1 MKKKF
6 VKRSL
11 ALALAFTI
19 AFGESG
25 YVLAEEPAQA
35 VEFDI
40 SDGDAKEP
48 GAPDDVSGGDGTEVP
63 GEDAGKP
70 GENEDVSAGDVSGN
84 VPEVSDELED
94 MFPGLTEAYAL
105 TAAEMDDK
113 VILGNYAQEWS
124 NAEEGVDYAE
134 SEILVE
140 AETEE
145 DANAYAQAF
154 NGTLTDYFFGVAVIT
169 LNADDSL
176 PEANVKDAVYASSME
191 EMALPAAWPNYYR
204 YVEEADA
211 EEIVE
216 EQTYDF
222 TAVEE
227 DEFINQEEDALIDAD
242 AYTDPFLTTTNGSY
256 QWHHSVLNSQLAWA
270 AGYRGKGVKVAVL
283 DTGILAGHEDVSA
296 VKTIGIQVYKTNVGT
311 ISLGTAD
318 VQGHGTHV
326 CGIIGAKLNNGK
338 GGVGV
343 APECNIYSI
352 KVFENDGTC
361 LTSYVL
367 SGMNAAIENNV
378 DIMNLSLGGPG
389 YSQVEED
396 AYQRAYEK
404 GVAVFCAAGNEYSN
418 SAHYPAAYKS
428 TISVAALD
436 KSMGKAYFSN
446 YASGVRY
453 SAPGVDIFSTYK
465 DSTTSYKSMSGTSQA
480 TPITAGAAAVIWATL
495 PSNLSGKAKVDA
507 LLKKMDSSCSKVTG
521 TGLGKGCI
529 DLAKALGLTN
539 SETAPKKPEFVT
551 KPGTYTSTSIKVAIK
566 SPDPGCIIYYSI
578 DGKPVTYKNGVLSDN
593 ALQYSSTNGGITV
606 GNQAN
611 VTVYTIALKRSNR
624 LASPAVSG
632 KYTFKPKV
640 SSITVTSTNGIS
652 TLAQG
657 TSLTLKAACTPDYA
671 PDKKV
676 TWSLERYSNKTASDN
691 DPKVTGVSI
700 NASGKVTASKTALVG
715 TYLVTA
721 KMANSNV
728 KTTFTFTVCAAPQN
742 PVTSI
747 NTKTKSVTVNTGAA
761 FTLAATDVTVTR
773 KNKTTYNGSSLSW
786 TIEDSSIASMTKSNG
801 NVVIIG
807 NKAGKTKLIGVVS
820 DGSGKMVT
828 IPITVK
834 QAVTSVTIANSG
846 TAMCVRQGK
855 SIKLTTNVYPATA
868 ANKKV
873 NWSYS
878 PVKEGI
884 TVVNG
889 VVKAAKNAK
898 PCNITVTATAAD
910 GSGASAN
917 YVISVLA
924 EEKTTTLTVDKKSV
938 EIFRTSNNKSAATS
952 ASVTVNCS
960 SAYWAA
966 TSSAPGLVSVTGSGS
981 KLTIKATGKGTGT
994 ATVTVATTDGTNK
1007 KATIK
1012 VTVKN
1017 PATNLMIS
1025 PQGGRSYYVA
1035 KGTTLQLVP
1044 TFETASGKINADAKK
1059 LTWTSSNPGVIK
1071 VDNQG
1076 RVTGMSDKSYEVTI
1090 TAKTNDGSNLTAQ
1103 YTVYTCDKVKS
1114 VHMVRNDG
1122 IRLVED
1128 KTIILKQGYYTQ
1140 RDIYEVG
1147 ENTKYCSCAV
1157 DVKSNKEGL
1166 TVSYSWKYKY
1176 FIICANK
1183 KGTYTVTV
1191 SCIDGS
1197 SAKASYK
1204 VIVK

>member
-25 YVLAEEPAQA
+25 YVLAEEPAQT

-40 SDGDAKEP
+40 SDGDAGEP
-48 GAPDDVSGGDGTEVP
+48 GAPADVSGGDGTEVP

-84 VPEVSDELED
+84 VPEASDELEE
-94 MFPGLTEAYAL
+94 MFPGLTEEYAL
-105 TAAEMDDK
+105 TATEMDDK
-113 VILGNYAQEWS
+113 TILGNYAQEWGG
-124 NAEEGVDYAE
+124 AEEGVDYAE

-145 DANAYAQAF
+145 EANAYAQAF

-169 LNADDSL
+169 LNADESL
-176 PEANVKDAVYASSME
+176 PEASVKDAVYASSLE

-204 YVEEADA
+204 YIEDVDA

-222 TAVEE
+222 AAAEE
-227 DEFINQEEDALIDAD
+227 EESDGQEEEGFLGTDG
-242 AYTDPFLTTTNGSY
+242 YNDPFLTTTNGGY
-256 QWHHSVLNSQLAWA
+256 QWQHSVLNSQLAWA

-283 DTGILAGHEDVSA
+283 DTGILAGHKDVSA
-296 VKTIGIQVYKTNVGT
+296 VKTIDVGY
-311 ISLGTAD
+311 GTAD
-318 VQGHGTHV
+318 GHGHGTHV
-326 CGIIGAKLNNGK
+326 SGIIGAKLNNGT
-338 GGVGV
+338 GGAGV
-343 APECNIYSI
+343 APECYIYSI
-352 KVFENDGTC
+352 KVLKDTG
-361 LTSYVL
+361 
-367 SGMNAAIENNV
+367 SGASSTIIKGVNQAVNNRV
-378 DIMNLSLGGPG
+378 DIINMSLGGAL
-389 YSQVEED
+389 YSKVEAD
-396 AYQRAYEK
+396 AYQRAYEA
-404 GVAVFCAAGNEYSN
+404 GIAVFCAAGNEFSN

-428 TISVAALD
+428 TISIAALD

-446 YASGVRY
+446 YDSGVRY
-453 SAPGVDIFSTYK
+453 SAPGVDIYSTYK
-465 DSTTSYKSMSGTSQA
+465 DSATSYKSMSGTSQA
-480 TPITAGAAAVIWATL
+480 TPVTAGAAAVIWSTL

-521 TGLGKGCI
+521 KGLGKGCI

-539 SETAPKKPEFVT
+539 NEAAPKKPEFAT
-551 KPGTYTSTSIKVAIK
+551 KPGTYTSTSIRVSIK
-566 SPDPGCIIYYSI
+566 SPDPGCIIYYST

-593 ALQYSSTNGGITV
+593 ALEYSDTNGGIAI
-606 GNQAN
+606 GNKAN
-611 VTVYTIALKRSNR
+611 VTVYAIAMKRSNR
-624 LASPAVSG
+624 LVSPVVCG
-632 KYTFKPKV
+632 RFTFKPKV
-640 SSITVTSTNGIS
+640 SSIAVTSTNGIS

-657 TSLTLKAACTPDYA
+657 TSLTLKATCAPDYA

-676 TWSLERYSNKTASDN
+676 TWSLERYSNNTASNN

-700 NASGKVTASKTALVG
+700 NASGKVTASKTAVIG
-715 TYLVTA
+715 NYRVTA

-728 KTTFTFTVCAAPQN
+728 KTTFTFTVCAAPKN

-747 NTKTKSVTVNTGAA
+747 TAKNKNVTINVGEA
-761 FTLAATDVTVTR
+761 FTVQAADVTVTR
-773 KNKTTYNGSSLSW
+773 KDKTKTNAAALFW
-786 TIEDSSIASMTKSNG
+786 IPEDNSVVSVITRNG
-801 NVVIIG
+801 NIVITG
-807 NKAGKTKLIGVVS
+807 KKAGKTKVIGTAN
-820 DGSGKMVT
+820 DGSGKTVA
-828 IPITVK
+828 ITVNVK
-834 QAVTSVTIANSG
+834 QKPQAVTSVTITGSG
-846 TAMCVRQGK
+846 NVMCVRQGK
-855 SIKLTTNVYPATA
+855 SVKLTANVFPSTA

-873 NWSYS
+873 KWSYS
-878 PVKEGI
+878 PAREGI

-917 YVISVLA
+917 YVISIIE
-924 EEKTTTLTVDKKSV
+924 EEKKTTLTVDKKSV
-938 EIFRTSNNKSAATS
+938 DIFRTSNNKGAATS
-952 ASVTVNCS
+952 ATVTVNCS
-960 SAYWAA
+960 SPYWSA

-1025 PQGGRSYYVA
+1025 PQGGRSNYVA
-1035 KGTTLQLVP
+1035 KGTTLKLIP
-1044 TFETASGKINADAKK
+1044 TFETASGKVNADAKK
-1059 LTWTSSNPGVIK
+1059 LTWTSSNPSAAK
-1071 VDNQG
+1071 VDSQG
-1076 RVTGMSDKSYEVTI
+1076 RVTGMSDRSYKVTI
-1090 TAKTNDGSNLTAQ
+1090 TARTTDGSNLVAT
-1103 YTVYTCDKVKS
+1103 YVVVSCDKVKK
-1114 VHMVRNDG
+1114 
-1122 IRLVED
+1122 IR
-1128 KTIILKQGYYTQ
+1128 IGYARAYSL
-1140 RDIYEVG
+1140 EVG
-1147 ENTKYCSCAV
+1147 GGGSERLYETGTSYGTCSYAV

-1166 TVSYSWKYKY
+1166 TVGYTVSNGYPYIT
-1176 FIICANK
+1176 FAGNK
-1183 KGTYTVTV
+1183 VGTYTVTV

-1197 SAKASYK
+1197 SAKATYK
-1204 VIVK
+1204 VIVKPKSK

>member
-1 MKKKF
+1 MRKKF

-19 AFGESG
+19 AFGETG
-25 YVLAEEPAQA
+25 YVLAEEPAQT

-40 SDGDAKEP
+40 SDGDAGEP
-48 GAPDDVSGGDGTEVP
+48 GAPADVSGGDGTEVP

-84 VPEVSDELED
+84 VPEDSDELEE
-94 MFPGLTEAYAL
+94 MFPGLTEEYAL
-105 TAAEMDDK
+105 TATEMDDK
-113 VILGNYAQEWS
+113 TILGNYAQEWGG
-124 NAEEGVDYAE
+124 AEEGVDYAE

-145 DANAYAQAF
+145 EANAYAQAF

-169 LNADDSL
+169 LNADESL
-176 PEANVKDAVYASSME
+176 PEASVKDAVYASSLE

-204 YVEEADA
+204 YIEDVDA

-222 TAVEE
+222 AAAEEVESGG
-227 DEFINQEEDALIDAD
+227 QEEEGFLGTDG
-242 AYTDPFLTTTNGSY
+242 YNDPFLTTTNGGY
-256 QWHHSVLNSQLAWA
+256 QWQHSVLNSQLAWA
-270 AGYRGKGVKVAVL
+270 AGYRGQKVKVAVL
-283 DTGILAGHEDVSA
+283 DTGILAGHDDVSA
-296 VKTIGIQVYKTNVGT
+296 VKTIDVGY
-311 ISLGTAD
+311 GTAD
-318 VQGHGTHV
+318 GHGHGTHV
-326 CGIIGAKLNNGK
+326 SGIIGAKLNNGT
-338 GGVGV
+338 GGAGV
-343 APECNIYSI
+343 APECYIYSI
-352 KVFENDGTC
+352 KVLKDTG
-361 LTSYVL
+361 
-367 SGMNAAIENNV
+367 SGASSTIIKGVNQAVDNKV
-378 DIMNLSLGGPG
+378 DIINMSLGGAL
-389 YSQVEED
+389 YSQVEAD
-396 AYQRAYEK
+396 AYQRAYEA
-404 GVAVFCAAGNEYSN
+404 GIAVFCAAGNEFSN

-446 YASGVRY
+446 YDSGVRY

-465 DSTTSYKSMSGTSQA
+465 DSKTSYKSMSGTSQA
-480 TPITAGAAAVIWATL
+480 TPVTAGAAAVIWATL

-521 TGLGKGCI
+521 KGLGKGCI

-539 SETAPKKPEFVT
+539 NEAAPKKPEFVT
-551 KPGTYTSTSIKVAIK
+551 KPGTFTSTSIRVAIK
-566 SPDPGCIIYYSI
+566 SPDPGCIIYYST

-593 ALQYSSTNGGITV
+593 ALEYSDINGGIAI
-606 GNQAN
+606 GNKAN
-611 VTVYTIALKRSNR
+611 VTVYAIAMKRSNR
-624 LASPAVSG
+624 LVSPVVCG
-632 KYTFKPKV
+632 RFTFKPKV
-640 SSITVTSTNGIS
+640 SSLTVTSTNGIS

-657 TSLTLKAACTPDYA
+657 TSLTLKATCAPDYA

-676 TWSLERYSNKTASDN
+676 IWSLERYSNNTASDN

-700 NASGKVTASKTALVG
+700 NASGKITASKTAAIG
-715 TYLVTA
+715 NYRVTA

-728 KTTFTFTVCAAPQN
+728 YTTFTFTVCAAPKN

-747 NTKTKSVTVNTGAA
+747 TAKNKNVTVNVGEA
-761 FTLAATDVTVTR
+761 FTVQAADVTVTR
-773 KNKTTYNGSSLSW
+773 KDKTKTNAAALFW
-786 TIEDSSIASMTKSNG
+786 IPEDNSVVSVITRNG
-801 NVVIIG
+801 NIVITG
-807 NKAGKTKLIGVVS
+807 KKAGKTKVIGIAG
-820 DGSGKMVT
+820 DGSGKTVA
-828 IPITVK
+828 ITVNVK
-834 QAVTSVTIANSG
+834 QKPQAVTSVTITGSG
-846 TAMCVRQGK
+846 NVMCVRQGK
-855 SIKLTTNVYPATA
+855 SVKLTANVFPSTA

-878 PVKEGI
+878 PAREGI

-917 YVISVLA
+917 YVISIIE
-924 EEKTTTLTVDKKSV
+924 EEKNTTLTVDKKSV
-938 EIFRTSNNKSAATS
+938 DIFRTTNNKGAATS
-952 ASVTVNCS
+952 ATVTVNCS
-960 SAYWAA
+960 SPYWSA

-1025 PQGGRSYYVA
+1025 PQSGRSSYVA
-1035 KGTTLQLVP
+1035 KGTTLQLIP

-1059 LTWTSSNPGVIK
+1059 LTWTSSNPSAVK

-1076 RVTGMSDKSYEVTI
+1076 RVTGMSDRSYKVTI
-1090 TAKTNDGSNLTAQ
+1090 TAKTNDGSNLVAT
-1103 YTVYTCDKVKS
+1103 YVVVSCDKVKTIKIGS
-1114 VHMVRNDG
+1114 SRAYSFGVGDYKGVR
-1122 IRLVED
+1122 L
-1128 KTIILKQGYYTQ
+1128 
-1140 RDIYEVG
+1140 YEYGASYGTVS
-1147 ENTKYCSCAV
+1147 YAV

-1166 TVSYSWKYKY
+1166 TVGYTVSNGYPYIT
-1176 FIICANK
+1176 FAANK

-1197 SAKASYK
+1197 SAKATYK
-1204 VIVK
+1204 VVVK

>member
-1 MKKKF
+1 MRKKF

-19 AFGESG
+19 AFGENG
-25 YVLAEEPAQA
+25 YVLAEEPAQT

-40 SDGDAKEP
+40 SDGDAGEP
-48 GAPDDVSGGDGTEVP
+48 GAPADVSGGDGTEVP

-84 VPEVSDELED
+84 VPEASDELEE
-94 MFPGLTEAYAL
+94 MFPGLTEEYAL
-105 TAAEMDDK
+105 TATEMDDK
-113 VILGNYAQEWS
+113 TILGNYAQEWGG
-124 NAEEGVDYAE
+124 AEEGVDYAE

-145 DANAYAQAF
+145 EANAYAQAF

-169 LNADDSL
+169 LNADESL
-176 PEANVKDAVYASSME
+176 PEASVKDAVYASSLE

-204 YVEEADA
+204 YIEDVDA

-222 TAVEE
+222 AAAEE
-227 DEFINQEEDALIDAD
+227 EESGGQEEEGFLG
-242 AYTDPFLTTTNGSY
+242 TDGYNDPYLNTTNGNY
-256 QWHHSVLNSQLAWA
+256 QWQHSVLNSQLAWA

-296 VKTIGIQVYKTNVGT
+296 VKTIDVGY
-311 ISLGTAD
+311 GTAD
-318 VQGHGTHV
+318 GHGHGTHV
-326 CGIIGAKLNNGK
+326 SGIIGAKLNNGK

-343 APECNIYSI
+343 APECSIYSI
-352 KVFENDGTC
+352 KVLKDTGSGTSS
-361 LTSYVL
+361 TIIKGVNQAVL
-367 SGMNAAIENNV
+367 YNKV
-378 DIMNLSLGGPG
+378 DIINMSLGGAL
-389 YSQVEED
+389 YSQVEAD

-404 GVAVFCAAGNEYSN
+404 GVAVFCAAGNEFSN

-446 YASGVRY
+446 YDSGVRY
-453 SAPGVDIFSTYK
+453 SAPGVDIYSTYK
-465 DSTTSYKSMSGTSQA
+465 DSAYSYKSMSGTSQA
-480 TPITAGAAAVIWATL
+480 TPVTAGAAAVIWATL

-521 TGLGKGCI
+521 KGLGKGCI

-539 SETAPKKPEFVT
+539 NEAAPKKPEFVT
-551 KPGTYTSTSIKVAIK
+551 KPGTYTSTSIRVAIK
-566 SPDPGCIIYYSI
+566 SPDPGCIIYYST

-593 ALQYSSTNGGITV
+593 ALQYSDTNGGIAI
-606 GNQAN
+606 GNKAN
-611 VTVYTIALKRSNR
+611 VTVYAIAMKRSNR
-624 LASPAVSG
+624 LVSPVVCG
-632 KYTFKPKV
+632 RFTFKPKV
-640 SSITVTSTNGIS
+640 SSLTVTSTNGIS

-657 TSLTLKAACTPDYA
+657 TSLTLKATCAPDYA

-676 TWSLERYSNKTASDN
+676 IWSLERYSNNTASDN

-700 NASGKVTASKTALVG
+700 NASGKITASKTAVIG
-715 TYLVTA
+715 NYRVTA

-728 KTTFTFTVCAAPQN
+728 KTTFTFTVCAAPKN

-747 NTKTKSVTVNTGAA
+747 TAKNKNVTVNVGEA
-761 FTLAATDVTVTR
+761 FTVQAADVTVTR
-773 KNKTTYNGSSLSW
+773 KDKTKTNAAALFW
-786 TIEDSSIASMTKSNG
+786 IPEDNSVVSVITRNG
-801 NVVIIG
+801 NIVITG
-807 NKAGKTKLIGVVS
+807 KKAGKTKVIGIAG
-820 DGSGKMVT
+820 DGSGKSVA
-828 IPITVK
+828 ITVNVK
-834 QAVTSVTIANSG
+834 QKPQAVTSVTITGSG
-846 TAMCVRQGK
+846 NVMCVRQGK
-855 SIKLTTNVYPATA
+855 SVKLTANVFPSTA

-878 PVKEGI
+878 PAREGI

-917 YVISVLA
+917 YVISIIE
-924 EEKTTTLTVDKKSV
+924 EEKNTTLTVDKKSV
-938 EIFRTSNNKSAATS
+938 DIFRTSNNKSAATS
-952 ASVTVNCS
+952 ATVTVNCS
-960 SAYWAA
+960 SPYWSA

-1025 PQGGRSYYVA
+1025 PQSGRSSYVA
-1035 KGTTLQLVP
+1035 KGTTLQLIP

-1059 LTWTSSNPGVIK
+1059 LTWTSSNPSAVK

-1076 RVTGMSDKSYEVTI
+1076 RVTGMSDRSYKVTI
-1090 TAKTNDGSNLTAQ
+1090 TAKTNDGSNLVAT
-1103 YTVYTCDKVKS
+1103 YVVVSCDKVKKIK
-1114 VHMVRNDG
+1114 V
-1122 IRLVED
+1122 
-1128 KTIILKQGYYTQ
+1128 GYYKSYYMYQGNMDKEQLMELGTS
-1140 RDIYEVG
+1140 G
-1147 ENTKYCSCAV
+1147 GTCSYAV

-1166 TVSYSWKYKY
+1166 TVGYTVSNGYPYIT
-1176 FIICANK
+1176 FAANK

-1197 SAKASYK
+1197 SAKATYK
-1204 VIVK
+1204 VVVK

>member
-1 MKKKF
+1 MRKKF

-19 AFGESG
+19 AFGETG
-25 YVLAEEPAQA
+25 YVLAEEPAQT

-40 SDGDAKEP
+40 SDGDAGEP
-48 GAPDDVSGGDGTEVP
+48 GAPADISGGDGTEVP

-84 VPEVSDELED
+84 VPEDSDELEE
-94 MFPGLTEAYAL
+94 MFPGLTEEYAL
-105 TAAEMDDK
+105 TATEMDDK
-113 VILGNYAQEWS
+113 TILGNYTQEWGG
-124 NAEEGVDYAE
+124 AEEGVDYAE

-145 DANAYAQAF
+145 EANAYAQAF

-176 PEANVKDAVYASSME
+176 PEASVKDAVYASSLE

-204 YVEEADA
+204 YIEDVDA

-222 TAVEE
+222 AAAEEVES
-227 DEFINQEEDALIDAD
+227 DGQEEEGFLG
-242 AYTDPFLTTTNGSY
+242 TDGYNDPYLNTTNGNY
-256 QWHHSVLNSQLAWA
+256 QWQHSVLNSQLAWA
-270 AGYRGKGVKVAVL
+270 AGYRGQKVKVAVL

-296 VKTIGIQVYKTNVGT
+296 VKTIDVGY
-311 ISLGTAD
+311 GTAD
-318 VQGHGTHV
+318 GHGHGTHV
-326 CGIIGAKLNNGK
+326 SGIIGAKLNNGK

-343 APECNIYSI
+343 APECSIYSI
-352 KVFENDGTC
+352 KVLKDTG
-361 LTSYVL
+361 
-367 SGMNAAIENNV
+367 SGASSTIIKGVNQAVYNKV
-378 DIMNLSLGGPG
+378 DIINMSLGGAM
-389 YSQVEED
+389 YSKVEAD
-396 AYQRAYEK
+396 AYQRAYEA
-404 GVAVFCAAGNEYSN
+404 GIAVFCAAGNEFSN

-446 YASGVRY
+446 YDSGVRY
-453 SAPGVDIFSTYK
+453 SAPGVDIYSTYK
-465 DSTTSYKSMSGTSQA
+465 DSASSYKSMSGTSQA
-480 TPITAGAAAVIWATL
+480 TPVTAGAAAVIWATL

-521 TGLGKGCI
+521 KGLGKGCI

-539 SETAPKKPEFVT
+539 NEAAPKKPEFVT
-551 KPGTYTSTSIKVAIK
+551 KPGTFTSTSIRVAIK
-566 SPDPGCIIYYSI
+566 SPDPGCIIYYST

-593 ALQYSSTNGGITV
+593 ALEYSDTNGGIAI
-606 GNQAN
+606 GNKAN
-611 VTVYTIALKRSNR
+611 VTVYAIAMKRSNR
-624 LASPAVSG
+624 LVSPVVCG
-632 KYTFKPKV
+632 RFTFKPKV

-657 TSLTLKAACTPDYA
+657 TSLTLKATCAPDYA

-676 TWSLERYSNKTASDN
+676 TWSLERYSNNTASDN

-700 NASGKVTASKTALVG
+700 NASGKVTASKTALIG

-721 KMANSNV
+721 KMANNTSV
-728 KTTFTFTVCAAPQN
+728 KKTFTIKVCAVSSN

-747 NTKTKSVTVNTGAA
+747 TTKTKSVTVNTGAS

-773 KNKTTYNGSSLSW
+773 KDKKVYSGSSLSW
-786 TIEDSSIASMTKSNG
+786 TIEDSSIASMKNNG
-801 NVVIIG
+801 NVVITG

-855 SIKLTTNVYPATA
+855 SVKLTANVFPSTA

-878 PVKEGI
+878 PAREGI

-917 YVISVLA
+917 YVISIIE
-924 EEKTTTLTVDKKSV
+924 EEKNTTLTVDKKSV
-938 EIFRTSNNKSAATS
+938 DIFRTSNNKSAATS
-952 ASVTVNCS
+952 TTVTVNCS
-960 SAYWAA
+960 SPYWSA

-1025 PQGGRSYYVA
+1025 PQSGRSSYVA
-1035 KGTTLQLVP
+1035 KGTTLQLIP

-1059 LTWTSSNPGVIK
+1059 LTWTSSNPSAIK
-1071 VDNQG
+1071 VDSQG
-1076 RVTGMSDKSYEVTI
+1076 RVTGLSDRSSSVII
-1090 TAKTNDGSNLTAQ
+1090 TAKTNDGSNLVAT
-1103 YTVYTCDKVKS
+1103 YVVKSCDKVKT
-1114 VHMVRNDG
+1114 VRIG
-1122 IRLVED
+1122 YSKAYSLELGGYGTVRL
-1128 KTIILKQGYYTQ
+1128 
-1140 RDIYEVG
+1140 YEYGASYGTVS
-1147 ENTKYCSCAV
+1147 YAV

-1166 TVSYSWKYKY
+1166 TVGYTVSNGYPY
-1176 FIICANK
+1176 ITLAANK

-1197 SAKASYK
+1197 SAKATYK
-1204 VIVK
+1204 VVVK

>member
-1 MKKKF
+1 MRKKF

-19 AFGESG
+19 AFGENG
-25 YVLAEEPAQA
+25 YVLAEEPAQT

-40 SDGDAKEP
+40 SDGDAGEP
-48 GAPDDVSGGDGTEVP
+48 GAPADVSGGDGTEVP

-84 VPEVSDELED
+84 VPEDSHELEE
-94 MFPGLTEAYAL
+94 MFPGLTEEYAL
-105 TAAEMDDK
+105 TATEMDDK
-113 VILGNYAQEWS
+113 TILGNYAQEWGG
-124 NAEEGVDYAE
+124 AEEGVDYAE

-145 DANAYAQAF
+145 EANAYAQAF

-169 LNADDSL
+169 LNADESL
-176 PEANVKDAVYASSME
+176 PEASVKDAVYASSLE

-204 YVEEADA
+204 YIEDVDA

-222 TAVEE
+222 AAAEE

-242 AYTDPFLTTTNGSY
+242 AYTDPFLTTTNGGY
-256 QWHHSVLNSQLAWA
+256 QWQHSVLNSQLAWA
-270 AGYRGKGVKVAVL
+270 AGYRGQKVKVAVL
-283 DTGILAGHEDVSA
+283 DTGILAGHDDVSA
-296 VKTIGIQVYKTNVGT
+296 VKTIDVGY
-311 ISLGTAD
+311 GTAD
-318 VQGHGTHV
+318 GHGHGTHV
-326 CGIIGAKLNNGK
+326 SGIIGAKLNNGK
-338 GGVGV
+338 GGAGV
-343 APECNIYSI
+343 APECSIYSI
-352 KVFENDGTC
+352 KVLKDTG
-361 LTSYVL
+361 
-367 SGMNAAIENNV
+367 SGASSTIIKGVNQAVNNRV
-378 DIMNLSLGGPG
+378 DIINMSLGGAL
-389 YSQVEED
+389 YSKVEAD
-396 AYQRAYEK
+396 AYQRAYEA
-404 GVAVFCAAGNEYSN
+404 GIAVFCAAGNEFSN

-446 YASGVRY
+446 YDSGVRY
-453 SAPGVDIFSTYK
+453 SAPGVDIYSTYK
-465 DSTTSYKSMSGTSQA
+465 DSASSYKSMSGTSQA
-480 TPITAGAAAVIWATL
+480 TPVTAGAAAVIWATL

-521 TGLGKGCI
+521 KGLGKGCI

-539 SETAPKKPEFVT
+539 NEAAPKKPEFVT
-551 KPGTYTSTSIKVAIK
+551 EPGTFTSTSIRVVIK
-566 SPDPGCIIYYSI
+566 SPDPGCIIYYST

-593 ALQYSSTNGGITV
+593 ALEYTDTNGGIAI
-606 GNQAN
+606 GNKAN
-611 VTVYTIALKRSNR
+611 VTVYAIAMKRSNR
-624 LASPAVSG
+624 LVSPVVCG
-632 KYTFKPKV
+632 RFTFKPKV
-640 SSITVTSTNGIS
+640 SSLTVTSTNGIS

-657 TSLTLKAACTPDYA
+657 TSLTLKATCAPDYA

-676 TWSLERYSNKTASDN
+676 TWSLERYSNNTASVN

-700 NASGKVTASKTALVG
+700 NASGKVTASKTALAG

-721 KMANSNV
+721 KMANNTGV
-728 KTTFTFTVCAAPQN
+728 KKTFTIKVSEVSTN

-747 NTKTKSVTVNTGAA
+747 TTKTKSITVNTSAA

-773 KNKTTYNGSSLSW
+773 KNKKVYNGSSLSW
-786 TIEDSSIASMTKSNG
+786 TIEDSSIASMKNNG
-801 NVVIIG
+801 NVVITG

-846 TAMCVRQGK
+846 NVMCVRQGK
-855 SIKLTTNVYPATA
+855 SVKLTANVFPSTA

-878 PVKEGI
+878 PAWEGI

-917 YVISVLA
+917 YVISIIE
-924 EEKTTTLTVDKKSV
+924 EEKNTTLTVDKKSV
-938 EIFRTSNNKSAATS
+938 DIFRTTNNKGAATS
-952 ASVTVNCS
+952 ATVTVNCS
-960 SAYWAA
+960 SPYWSA

-1017 PATNLMIS
+1017 PVTNLMIS

-1059 LTWTSSNPGVIK
+1059 LTWTSSNPSVIK
-1071 VDNQG
+1071 VDSQG
-1076 RVTGMSDKSYEVTI
+1076 RVTGLSDRSSSVTI
-1090 TAKTNDGSNLTAQ
+1090 TAKTNDGSNLVAT
-1103 YTVYTCDKVKS
+1103 YVVKSCDKVKT
-1114 VHMVRNDG
+1114 VRIG
-1122 IRLVED
+1122 YSKAYSLEQGGYGTVRL
-1128 KTIILKQGYYTQ
+1128 
-1140 RDIYEVG
+1140 YEYGASYGTVS
-1147 ENTKYCSCAV
+1147 YAV

-1166 TVSYSWKYKY
+1166 TVGYTVSNGYPY
-1176 FIICANK
+1176 ITLAANK
-1183 KGTYTVTV
+1183 KGTYTVIV

-1197 SAKASYK
+1197 SAKATYK
-1204 VIVK
+1204 VVVK

>member
-1 MKKKF
+1 MRKKF

-19 AFGESG
+19 AFGETG
-25 YVLAEEPAQA
+25 YVLAEEPAQT

-40 SDGDAKEP
+40 SDGDAGEP
-48 GAPDDVSGGDGTEVP
+48 GAPADVSGGDGTEVP

-84 VPEVSDELED
+84 VPEDSDELEE
-94 MFPGLTEAYAL
+94 MFPGLTEEYAL
-105 TAAEMDDK
+105 TATEMDDK
-113 VILGNYAQEWS
+113 TILGNYAQEWGG
-124 NAEEGVDYAE
+124 AEEGVDYAE

-145 DANAYAQAF
+145 EANAYAQAF

-176 PEANVKDAVYASSME
+176 PEASVKDAVYASSLE

-204 YVEEADA
+204 YIEDVDA

-222 TAVEE
+222 AAVEE
-227 DEFINQEEDALIDAD
+227 EESDGQEEEGFLGTDG
-242 AYTDPFLTTTNGSY
+242 YNDPFLTTTNGGY
-256 QWHHSVLNSQLAWA
+256 QWQHSVLNSQLAWA
-270 AGYRGKGVKVAVL
+270 AGYRGQKVKVAVL
-283 DTGILAGHEDVSA
+283 DTGILAGHDDVSA
-296 VKTIGIQVYKTNVGT
+296 VKTIDVGY
-311 ISLGTAD
+311 GTAD
-318 VQGHGTHV
+318 GHGHGTHV
-326 CGIIGAKLNNGK
+326 SGIIGAKLNNGK

-343 APECNIYSI
+343 APECSIYSI
-352 KVFENDGTC
+352 KVLKDTG
-361 LTSYVL
+361 
-367 SGMNAAIENNV
+367 SGASSTIIKGVNQAVDNKV
-378 DIMNLSLGGPG
+378 DIINMSLGGAL
-389 YSQVEED
+389 YSQVEAD
-396 AYQRAYEK
+396 AYQRAYEA
-404 GVAVFCAAGNEYSN
+404 GIAVFCAAGNEFSN

-446 YASGVRY
+446 YDSGVRY

-465 DSTTSYKSMSGTSQA
+465 DSKTSYKSMSGTSQA
-480 TPITAGAAAVIWATL
+480 TPVTAGAAAVIWATL

-521 TGLGKGCI
+521 KGLGKGCI

-539 SETAPKKPEFVT
+539 NEAAPKKPEFVT
-551 KPGTYTSTSIKVAIK
+551 KPGTYPWTSIRVAIK
-566 SPDPGCIIYYSI
+566 SPDPGCIIYYST

-593 ALQYSSTNGGITV
+593 ALEYSDTNGGIAI
-606 GNQAN
+606 GNKAN
-611 VTVYTIALKRSNR
+611 VTVYAIAMKRSNR
-624 LASPAVSG
+624 LVSPVVCG
-632 KYTFKPKV
+632 RFTFKPKV

-657 TSLTLKAACTPDYA
+657 TSLTLKATCAPDYA
-671 PDKKV
+671 PDKKI
-676 TWSLERYSNKTASDN
+676 TWSLERYSNNTASDN

-700 NASGKVTASKTALVG
+700 NASGKVTASKTALTG

-721 KMANSNV
+721 KMANNTSV
-728 KTTFTFTVCAAPQN
+728 KKSFTIKVNAVSSN

-747 NTKTKSVTVNTGAA
+747 TTKTKSVTVNTGAA

-773 KNKTTYNGSSLSW
+773 KNKKVYNGSSLSW
-786 TIEDSSIASMTKSNG
+786 TIEDSSIASMENNNG
-801 NVVIIG
+801 NVVITG

-834 QAVTSVTIANSG
+834 QAVTSVTITGSG
-846 TAMCVRQGK
+846 NVMCVRQGK
-855 SIKLTTNVYPATA
+855 SVKLTANVFPSTA

-878 PVKEGI
+878 PAKEGI

-898 PCNITVTATAAD
+898 PYNITVTATAAD

-917 YVISVLA
+917 YVISIIE
-924 EEKTTTLTVDKKSV
+924 EEKNTTLTVDKKSV
-938 EIFRTSNNKSAATS
+938 DIFRTSNNKSAATS
-952 ASVTVNCS
+952 ATVTVNCS
-960 SAYWAA
+960 SPYWSA

-1025 PQGGRSYYVA
+1025 PQSGRSSYVA
-1035 KGTTLQLVP
+1035 KGTTLQLIP

-1059 LTWTSSNPGVIK
+1059 LTWTSSNPSAIK
-1071 VDNQG
+1071 VDSQG
-1076 RVTGMSDKSYEVTI
+1076 RVTGLSDRSSSVTI
-1090 TAKTNDGSNLTAQ
+1090 TAKTNDGSNLVAT
-1103 YTVYTCDKVKS
+1103 YVVKSCDKVKT
-1114 VHMVRNDG
+1114 VRIG
-1122 IRLVED
+1122 YSKAYSLEQGGYGTVRL
-1128 KTIILKQGYYTQ
+1128 
-1140 RDIYEVG
+1140 YEYGASYGTVS
-1147 ENTKYCSCAV
+1147 YAV

-1166 TVSYSWKYKY
+1166 TVGYTVSNGYPY
-1176 FIICANK
+1176 ITLAGNK
-1183 KGTYTVTV
+1183 VGTYTVTV

-1197 SAKASYK
+1197 SAKATYK
-1204 VIVK
+1204 VIVKPKSK

>member
-1 MKKKF
+1 MRKKF

-19 AFGESG
+19 AFGETG
-25 YVLAEEPAQA
+25 YVLAEEPAQT

-40 SDGDAKEP
+40 SDGDAGEP
-48 GAPDDVSGGDGTEVP
+48 GAPADVSGGDGTEVP

-70 GENEDVSAGDVSGN
+70 GENEDVSAGDVSDN
-84 VPEVSDELED
+84 VPEASDELEE
-94 MFPGLTEAYAL
+94 MFPGLTEEYAL
-105 TAAEMDDK
+105 TATEMDDK
-113 VILGNYAQEWS
+113 TILGNYAQEWGG
-124 NAEEGVDYAE
+124 AEEGVDYAE

-145 DANAYAQAF
+145 EANAYAQAF

-169 LNADDSL
+169 LNADESL
-176 PEANVKDAVYASSME
+176 LEASVKDAVYASSLE

-204 YVEEADA
+204 YIEDVDA

-222 TAVEE
+222 AAAEE
-227 DEFINQEEDALIDAD
+227 EESGGQEEEEFMGTDG
-242 AYTDPFLTTTNGSY
+242 YNDPFLTTTNGGY
-256 QWHHSVLNSQLAWA
+256 QWQHSVLNSQLAWA

-296 VKTIGIQVYKTNVGT
+296 VKTIDVG
-311 ISLGTAD
+311 LGTAD
-318 VQGHGTHV
+318 RYGHGTHV
-326 CGIIGAKLNNGK
+326 SGIIGAKLNNGK

-343 APECNIYSI
+343 APECSIYSI
-352 KVFENDGTC
+352 KVLGDNGGGYSSDIIKGINQAR
-361 LTSYVL
+361 V
-367 SGMNAAIENNV
+367 SGV
-378 DIMNLSLGGPG
+378 DIINMSLGGNW
-389 YSQVEED
+389 YSELENKAVQD
-396 AYQRAYEK
+396 AYEA
-404 GVAVFCAAGNEYSN
+404 GIAVFCAAGNEFSN

-446 YASGVRY
+446 YDSGVRY
-453 SAPGVDIFSTYK
+453 SAPGVDIYSTYK
-465 DSTTSYKSMSGTSQA
+465 DSTTSYESESGTSQA
-480 TPITAGAAAVIWATL
+480 TPVTAGAAAVIWATL

-521 TGLGKGCI
+521 KGLGKGCI

-539 SETAPKKPEFVT
+539 NEAAPKKPEFVGT
-551 KPGTYTSTSIKVAIK
+551 IKPGTYEKTSVTVTLK
-566 SPDPGCIIYYSI
+566 SPDPDCIIYYST

-593 ALQYSSTNGGITV
+593 ALQYTSTTGIPV
-606 GNQAN
+606 GNQAS
-611 VTVYTIALKRSNR
+611 VTVYAIALKRSNR
-624 LASPAVSG
+624 LASPALSG
-632 KYTFKPKV
+632 RFTFKPKV
-640 SSITVTSTNGIS
+640 SSIAVTSLNGIS
-652 TLAQG
+652 MLAQG
-657 TSLTLKAACTPDYA
+657 TSLTLKATCAPDYA

-676 TWSLERYSNKTASDN
+676 IWSLERYSNNTASDN

-700 NASGKVTASKTALVG
+700 NASGKITASKTAAIG
-715 TYLVTA
+715 NYRVTA

-728 KTTFTFTVCAAPQN
+728 KTTFTFTVCAAPKN

-747 NTKTKSVTVNTGAA
+747 TAKNKNITVNVGEA
-761 FTLAATDVTVTR
+761 FTVQASDVTVTR
-773 KNKTTYNGSSLSW
+773 KDKTKTNAAALFW
-786 TIEDSSIASMTKSNG
+786 IPEDNSVVSVITRNG
-801 NVVIIG
+801 NIVITG
-807 NKAGKTKLIGVVS
+807 KKAGKTKVIGTAN
-820 DGSGKMVT
+820 DGSGKTVA
-828 IPITVK
+828 ITVNVK
-834 QAVTSVTIANSG
+834 QKPQAVTSVTITGSG
-846 TAMCVRQGK
+846 NVMCVRQGK
-855 SIKLTTNVYPATA
+855 SVKLTANVFPSTA

-873 NWSYS
+873 KWSYS
-878 PVKEGI
+878 PAREGI

-917 YVISVLA
+917 YVISIIE
-924 EEKTTTLTVDKKSV
+924 EEKNTTLTVDKKSV
-938 EIFRTSNNKSAATS
+938 DIFRTSNNKGAATS
-952 ASVTVNCS
+952 ATVTVNCS
-960 SAYWAA
+960 SPYWSA

-994 ATVTVATTDGTNK
+994 ATVTVATTDGTNR

-1035 KGTTLQLVP
+1035 KGTTLQLIP
-1044 TFETASGKINADAKK
+1044 TFETASGKVNADAKK
-1059 LTWTSSNPGVIK
+1059 LTWTSSNPNVIK
-1071 VDNQG
+1071 VDNKG
-1076 RVTGMSDKSYEVTI
+1076 RVTALGYSSSAVI
-1090 TAKTNDGSNLTAQ
+1090 TAKTTDGSNLTAQ
-1103 YTVYTCDKVKS
+1103 YKVYACDKVKNIQ
-1114 VHMVRNDG
+1114 MG
-1122 IRLVED
+1122 YA
-1128 KTIILKQGYYTQ
+1128 KTITLYESYYT
-1140 RDIYEVG
+1140 DKDVYEIG
-1147 ENTKYCSCAV
+1147 ENIKNGKYCSYAV

-1166 TVSYSWKYKY
+1166 TVSYSWLNEK
-1176 FIICANK
+1176 IRICANK

-1197 SAKASYK
+1197 SAKATYK
-1204 VIVK
+1204 VIVKEKPKD

>member
-1 MKKKF
+1 MRKKF

-19 AFGESG
+19 AFGETG
-25 YVLAEEPAQA
+25 YVLAEEPAQT

-40 SDGDAKEP
+40 SDGDAGEP
-48 GAPDDVSGGDGTEVP
+48 GAPADVSGGDGTKVP

-84 VPEVSDELED
+84 VPEASDELEE
-94 MFPGLTEAYAL
+94 MFPGLTEEYAL
-105 TAAEMDDK
+105 TATEMDDK
-113 VILGNYAQEWS
+113 TILGNYAQEWGG
-124 NAEEGVDYAE
+124 AEEGVDYVE
-134 SEILVE
+134 QEILVE

-145 DANAYAQAF
+145 EANAYAQAF

-169 LNADDSL
+169 LNADESL
-176 PEANVKDAVYASSME
+176 PEAIVKDAVYASSLE

-204 YVEEADA
+204 YIEDVDA

-222 TAVEE
+222 ADAEEVES
-227 DEFINQEEDALIDAD
+227 DGQEEEGFLG
-242 AYTDPFLTTTNGSY
+242 TDGYNDPYLNTTNGNY
-256 QWHHSVLNSQLAWA
+256 QWQHSVLNSQLAWA

-296 VKTIGIQVYKTNVGT
+296 VKTIDVGY
-311 ISLGTAD
+311 GTAD
-318 VQGHGTHV
+318 GHGHGTHV
-326 CGIIGAKLNNGK
+326 SGIIGAKLNNGK

-343 APECNIYSI
+343 APECSIYSI
-352 KVFENDGTC
+352 KVLKDTGSGTSS
-361 LTSYVL
+361 TIIKGVNQAVY
-367 SGMNAAIENNV
+367 NKV
-378 DIMNLSLGGPG
+378 DIINMSLGGAM
-389 YSQVEED
+389 YSKVEEK
-396 AYQRAYEK
+396 AYQEAYEK
-404 GVAVFCAAGNEYSN
+404 GVAVFCAAGNEFSN

-446 YASGVRY
+446 YDSGVRY
-453 SAPGVDIFSTYK
+453 SAPGVDIYSTYK
-465 DSTTSYKSMSGTSQA
+465 HSAYSYKSMSGTSQA
-480 TPITAGAAAVIWATL
+480 TPVTAGAAAVIWATL

-521 TGLGKGCI
+521 KGIGKGCI

-539 SETAPKKPEFVT
+539 NEAAPKKPEFVT
-551 KPGTYTSTSIKVAIK
+551 KPGTYTSTSIRVAIK
-566 SPDPGCIIYYSI
+566 SPDPGCIIYYST
-578 DGKPVTYKNGVLSDN
+578 DGKPVTYKNGVLSGN
-593 ALQYSSTNGGITV
+593 ALQYSDTNGGIAI
-606 GNQAN
+606 GNKAN
-611 VTVYTIALKRSNR
+611 VTVYAIAMKRSNR
-624 LASPAVSG
+624 LVSPVVCG
-632 KYTFKPKV
+632 RFTFKPKV
-640 SSITVTSTNGIS
+640 SSLTVTSTNGIS

-657 TSLTLKAACTPDYA
+657 TSLTLKATCAPDYA

-676 TWSLERYSNKTASDN
+676 TWSLEWYSNNTASDN

-700 NASGKVTASKTALVG
+700 NASGKVTASKTALPG

-721 KMANSNV
+721 KMANNNSI
-728 KTTFTFTVCAAPQN
+728 KRTFTIKVNAVSTN

-747 NTKTKSVTVNTGAA
+747 TTKTKSVTVNTGAS

-773 KNKTTYNGSSLSW
+773 KDKKVYNVSSLSW
-786 TIEDSSIASMTKSNG
+786 TIEDSSIASMKNNG
-801 NVVIIG
+801 NVVITG

-855 SIKLTTNVYPATA
+855 SVKLTANVFPSTA

-878 PVKEGI
+878 PAREGI

-917 YVISVLA
+917 YVISIIE
-924 EEKTTTLTVDKKSV
+924 EEKNTTLTVDKKSV
-938 EIFRTSNNKSAATS
+938 DIFRTSNNKSAATS
-952 ASVTVNCS
+952 ATVTVNCS
-960 SAYWAA
+960 SPYWSA

-981 KLTIKATGKGTGT
+981 KLTIKATGMGTGT

-1025 PQGGRSYYVA
+1025 PQGGRSSYVA
-1035 KGTTLQLVP
+1035 KGTTLQLIS

-1059 LTWTSSNPGVIK
+1059 LTWTSSNPSAVK

-1076 RVTGMSDKSYEVTI
+1076 RVTGMSVRSYKVTI
-1090 TAKTNDGSNLTAQ
+1090 TAKTNDGSNLEAT
-1103 YTVYTCDKVKS
+1103 YVVVSCDKVKTIKIGYS
-1114 VHMVRNDG
+1114 RAYSFGVGDYKRVGLYEDG
-1122 IRLVED
+1122 ASYGTVS
-1128 KTIILKQGYYTQ
+1128 Y
-1140 RDIYEVG
+1140 
-1147 ENTKYCSCAV
+1147 AV

-1166 TVSYSWKYKY
+1166 TVGYTVSNGYPYIT
-1176 FIICANK
+1176 FAANK

-1197 SAKASYK
+1197 SAKATYK
-1204 VIVK
+1204 VVVK

>member
-1 MKKKF
+1 MRKKF

-19 AFGESG
+19 AFGETG
-25 YVLAEEPAQA
+25 YVLAEEPAQT

-40 SDGDAKEP
+40 SDGDAGEP
-48 GAPDDVSGGDGTEVP
+48 EAPADVSGGDGTEVP

-84 VPEVSDELED
+84 VPEASGELEE
-94 MFPGLTEAYAL
+94 MFPGLTEEYAL
-105 TAAEMDDK
+105 TATEMDDK
-113 VILGNYAQEWS
+113 TILGNYAQEWGG
-124 NAEEGVDYAE
+124 AEEGVDYVE

-145 DANAYAQAF
+145 EANAYAQAF

-169 LNADDSL
+169 LNADESL
-176 PEANVKDAVYASSME
+176 PKASVKDAVYASSLE

-204 YVEEADA
+204 YIEDVDA

-222 TAVEE
+222 AAAEE
-227 DEFINQEEDALIDAD
+227 EESGGQEEEEFLG
-242 AYTDPFLTTTNGSY
+242 TDGYNDPYLNTTNGNY
-256 QWHHSVLNSQLAWA
+256 QWQHSVLNSQLAWA

-296 VKTIGIQVYKTNVGT
+296 VKTIDVGY
-311 ISLGTAD
+311 GTAD
-318 VQGHGTHV
+318 GHGHGTHV
-326 CGIIGAKLNNGK
+326 SGIIGAKLNNGK

-343 APECNIYSI
+343 APECSIYSI
-352 KVFENDGTC
+352 KVLKDTGSGTSS
-361 LTSYVL
+361 TIIKGVKQAT
-367 SGMNAAIENNV
+367 NENV
-378 DIMNLSLGGPG
+378 DIINMSLGGAM
-389 YSQVEED
+389 YSKAEEK
-396 AYQRAYEK
+396 AYQEAYEE
-404 GVAVFCAAGNEYSN
+404 GVAVFCAAGNEFSN

-446 YASGVRY
+446 YDSGVRY
-453 SAPGVDIFSTYK
+453 SAPGVDIYSTYK
-465 DSTTSYKSMSGTSQA
+465 DSAYSYKSMSGTSQA
-480 TPITAGAAAVIWATL
+480 TPVTAGAAAVIWATL

-521 TGLGKGCI
+521 KGLGKGCI

-539 SETAPKKPEFVT
+539 NEAAPKKPEFVT
-551 KPGTYTSTSIKVAIK
+551 KPGTYTSTSIRVAIK
-566 SPDPGCIIYYSI
+566 SPDPGCIIYYST

-593 ALQYSSTNGGITV
+593 ALQYSDTNGGIAI
-606 GNQAN
+606 GNKAN
-611 VTVYTIALKRSNR
+611 VTVYAIAMKRSNR
-624 LASPAVSG
+624 LVSPVVCG
-632 KYTFKPKV
+632 RFTFKPKV
-640 SSITVTSTNGIS
+640 SSLTVTSTNGIS

-657 TSLTLKAACTPDYA
+657 TSLTLKATCAPDYA

-676 TWSLERYSNKTASDN
+676 TWSLERYSNNTASDN

-700 NASGKVTASKTALVG
+700 NASGKITASKTAVIG
-715 TYLVTA
+715 NYRVTA

-728 KTTFTFTVCAAPQN
+728 KTTFTFTVCAAPKN

-747 NTKTKSVTVNTGAA
+747 TAKNKNVTVNVGEA
-761 FTLAATDVTVTR
+761 FTVQAADVTVTR
-773 KNKTTYNGSSLSW
+773 KDKTKTNAAALFW
-786 TIEDSSIASMTKSNG
+786 IPEDNSVVSVITRNG
-801 NVVIIG
+801 NIVITG
-807 NKAGKTKLIGVVS
+807 KKAGKTKVIGIAG
-820 DGSGKMVT
+820 DGSGKSVA
-828 IPITVK
+828 ITVNVK
-834 QAVTSVTIANSG
+834 QKPQAVTSVTITGSG
-846 TAMCVRQGK
+846 NVMCVRQGK
-855 SIKLTTNVYPATA
+855 SVKLTANVFPSTA

-878 PVKEGI
+878 PAREGI

-917 YVISVLA
+917 YVISIIE
-924 EEKTTTLTVDKKSV
+924 EEKNTTLTVDKKSV
-938 EIFRTSNNKSAATS
+938 DIFRTSNNKSAATS
-952 ASVTVNCS
+952 ATVTVNCS
-960 SAYWAA
+960 SPYWSA

-1025 PQGGRSYYVA
+1025 PQSGRSSYVA
-1035 KGTTLQLVP
+1035 KGTTLQLIP

-1059 LTWTSSNPGVIK
+1059 LTWTSSNPSAVK

-1076 RVTGMSDKSYEVTI
+1076 RVTGMSDRSYKVTI
-1090 TAKTNDGSNLTAQ
+1090 TAKTNDGSNLVAT
-1103 YTVYTCDKVKS
+1103 YVVVSCDKVKKIK
-1114 VHMVRNDG
+1114 V
-1122 IRLVED
+1122 
-1128 KTIILKQGYYTQ
+1128 GYYKSYYMYQGKTAKEQ
-1140 RDIYEVG
+1140 LIEWG
-1147 ENTKYCSCAV
+1147 ASSGTCSYAV
-1157 DVKSNKEGL
+1157 DVKCNKEGL
-1166 TVSYSWKYKY
+1166 TVGYTVSNGYPYIT
-1176 FIICANK
+1176 FAGNK

-1197 SAKASYK
+1197 SAKATYK
-1204 VIVK
+1204 VVVK

>member
-1 MKKKF
+1 MRKKF

-19 AFGESG
+19 AFGETG
-25 YVLAEEPAQA
+25 YVLAEEPAQT

-40 SDGDAKEP
+40 SDGDAGEP
-48 GAPDDVSGGDGTEVP
+48 GAPADVSGGDGTEVP

-84 VPEVSDELED
+84 VPEDSDELEE
-94 MFPGLTEAYAL
+94 MFPGLTEEYAL
-105 TAAEMDDK
+105 TATEMDDK
-113 VILGNYAQEWS
+113 AILGNYAQEWGG
-124 NAEEGVDYAE
+124 AEEGVDYAE

-145 DANAYAQAF
+145 EANAYAQAF

-169 LNADDSL
+169 LNADESL
-176 PEANVKDAVYASSME
+176 PEASVKDAVYASSLE

-204 YVEEADA
+204 YIEDVDA

-222 TAVEE
+222 AAAEEVES
-227 DEFINQEEDALIDAD
+227 DGQEEEGFLG
-242 AYTDPFLTTTNGSY
+242 TDGYNDPYLNTTNGNY
-256 QWHHSVLNSQLAWA
+256 QWQHSVLNSQLAWA
-270 AGYRGKGVKVAVL
+270 AGYRGQKVKVAVL

-296 VKTIGIQVYKTNVGT
+296 VKTIDVGY
-311 ISLGTAD
+311 GTAD
-318 VQGHGTHV
+318 GHGHGTHV
-326 CGIIGAKLNNGK
+326 SGIIGAKLNNGK

-343 APECNIYSI
+343 APECSIYSI
-352 KVFENDGTC
+352 KVLKDTG
-361 LTSYVL
+361 
-367 SGMNAAIENNV
+367 SGASSTIIKGVNQAVYNKV
-378 DIMNLSLGGPG
+378 DIINMSLGGAM
-389 YSQVEED
+389 YSKVEAD
-396 AYQRAYEK
+396 AYQRAYEA
-404 GVAVFCAAGNEYSN
+404 GIAVFCAAGNEFSN

-446 YASGVRY
+446 YDSGVRY
-453 SAPGVDIFSTYK
+453 SAPGVDIYSTYK
-465 DSTTSYKSMSGTSQA
+465 DSASSYKSMSGTSQA
-480 TPITAGAAAVIWATL
+480 TPVTAGAAAVIWATL

-521 TGLGKGCI
+521 KGLGKGCI

-539 SETAPKKPEFVT
+539 NEAAPKKPEFVT
-551 KPGTYTSTSIKVAIK
+551 KPGTFTSTSIRVAIK
-566 SPDPGCIIYYSI
+566 SPDPGCIIYYST

-593 ALQYSSTNGGITV
+593 ALEYSDINGGIAI
-606 GNQAN
+606 GNKAN
-611 VTVYTIALKRSNR
+611 VTVYAIAMKRSNR
-624 LASPAVSG
+624 LVSPVVCG
-632 KYTFKPKV
+632 RFTFKPKV

-657 TSLTLKAACTPDYA
+657 TSLNLKATCAPDYA

-676 TWSLERYSNKTASDN
+676 TWSLERYSNNTASDN

-700 NASGKVTASKTALVG
+700 NASGKITASKTAVIG
-715 TYLVTA
+715 NYRVTA

-747 NTKTKSVTVNTGAA
+747 TAKNKNVTVNVGEA
-761 FTLAATDVTVTR
+761 FTVQAADVTVTR
-773 KNKTTYNGSSLSW
+773 KDKTKTNAAALFW
-786 TIEDSSIASMTKSNG
+786 IPEDNSVVSVITRNG
-801 NVVIIG
+801 NIVITG
-807 NKAGKTKLIGVVS
+807 KKAGKTKVIGIAG
-820 DGSGKMVT
+820 DGSGKSVA
-828 IPITVK
+828 ITVNVK
-834 QAVTSVTIANSG
+834 QKPQAVTSVTITGSG
-846 TAMCVRQGK
+846 NVMCVRQGK
-855 SIKLTTNVYPATA
+855 SVKLTANVFPSTA

-878 PVKEGI
+878 PAREGI

-917 YVISVLA
+917 YVISIIE
-924 EEKTTTLTVDKKSV
+924 EEKNTTLTVDKKSV
-938 EIFRTSNNKSAATS
+938 DIFRTSNNKSAATS
-952 ASVTVNCS
+952 ATVTVNCS
-960 SAYWAA
+960 SPYWSA

-1025 PQGGRSYYVA
+1025 PQSGRSSYVA
-1035 KGTTLQLVP
+1035 KGTTLQLIP

-1059 LTWTSSNPGVIK
+1059 LTWTSSNPSAVK

-1076 RVTGMSDKSYEVTI
+1076 RVTGMSDRSYKVTI
-1090 TAKTNDGSNLTAQ
+1090 TAKTNDGSNLVAT
-1103 YTVYTCDKVKS
+1103 YVVVSCDKVKTIKIGS
-1114 VHMVRNDG
+1114 SRAYSFGVGDYKGVR
-1122 IRLVED
+1122 L
-1128 KTIILKQGYYTQ
+1128 
-1140 RDIYEVG
+1140 YEYGASYGTVS
-1147 ENTKYCSCAV
+1147 YAV

-1166 TVSYSWKYKY
+1166 TVGYTVSNGYPYIT
-1176 FIICANK
+1176 FAANK

-1197 SAKASYK
+1197 SAKATYK
-1204 VIVK
+1204 VVVK

>member
-1 MKKKF
+1 MRKKF

-19 AFGESG
+19 AFGETG
-25 YVLAEEPAQA
+25 YVLAEEPAQT

-40 SDGDAKEP
+40 SDGDAGEP
-48 GAPDDVSGGDGTEVP
+48 GAPADVSGGDGTKVP

-84 VPEVSDELED
+84 VPEASDELEE
-94 MFPGLTEAYAL
+94 MFPGLTEEYAL
-105 TAAEMDDK
+105 TATKMDDK
-113 VILGNYAQEWS
+113 TILGNYAQEWGG
-124 NAEEGVDYAE
+124 AEEGVDYAE

-145 DANAYAQAF
+145 EANAYAQAF

-169 LNADDSL
+169 LNADESL
-176 PEANVKDAVYASSME
+176 PEASVKDAVYASSLE

-204 YVEEADA
+204 YIEDVDA

-222 TAVEE
+222 AAAEE

-283 DTGILAGHEDVSA
+283 DTGILAGHDDVSA
-296 VKTIGIQVYKTNVGT
+296 VKTIDVGY
-311 ISLGTAD
+311 GTAD
-318 VQGHGTHV
+318 GHGHGTHV
-326 CGIIGAKLNNGK
+326 SGIIGAKLDNGK
-338 GGVGV
+338 GGAGV

-352 KVFENDGTC
+352 KVLKDNG
-361 LTSYVL
+361 
-367 SGMNAAIENNV
+367 SGASSTIIKGVNQAVNNKV
-378 DIMNLSLGGPG
+378 DIINMSLGGAL
-389 YSQVEED
+389 YSQVEAN
-396 AYQRAYEK
+396 AYQRAYEA
-404 GVAVFCAAGNEYSN
+404 GIAVFCAAGNEFSN
-418 SAHYPAAYKS
+418 SAHYPAAYKN

-446 YASGVRY
+446 YDSGVRY

-465 DSTTSYKSMSGTSQA
+465 DSKTSYKSMSGTSQA
-480 TPITAGAAAVIWATL
+480 TPVTAGAAAVIWATL

-521 TGLGKGCI
+521 KGLGKGCI

-539 SETAPKKPEFVT
+539 NEAAPKKPEFVGT
-551 KPGTYTSTSIKVAIK
+551 IKPGTYEKTSVTVTLK
-566 SPDPGCIIYYSI
+566 SPDPDCIIYYST

-593 ALQYSSTNGGITV
+593 ALQYKSTTGIPV
-606 GNQAN
+606 GNQAS
-611 VTVYTIALKRSNR
+611 VTVYAIALKRSNR
-624 LASPAVSG
+624 LASLALSG
-632 KYTFKPKV
+632 RFTFKPKV
-640 SSITVTSTNGIS
+640 FSIAVTSTNGIS

-657 TSLTLKAACTPDYA
+657 TSLTLKATCTPDYA
-671 PDKKV
+671 PDKKI
-676 TWSLERYSNKTASDN
+676 TWSLERYNSNTASAN

-700 NASGKVTASKTALVG
+700 NASGKVTASKTALPG

-721 KMANSNV
+721 KMANNNSI
-728 KTTFTFTVCAAPQN
+728 KRTFTIKVNAVSTN

-747 NTKTKSVTVNTGAA
+747 TTKTKSVTVNTGAA

-773 KNKTTYNGSSLSW
+773 KDKKVYNGSSLSW
-786 TIEDSSIASMTKSNG
+786 TIEDSSIASMKNNG
-801 NVVIIG
+801 NVVITG

-855 SIKLTTNVYPATA
+855 SVKLTANVFPSTA

-878 PVKEGI
+878 PAREGI

-917 YVISVLA
+917 YVISIIE
-924 EEKTTTLTVDKKSV
+924 EEKNTTLTVDKKSV
-938 EIFRTSNNKSAATS
+938 DIFRTSNNKSAATS
-952 ASVTVNCS
+952 ATVTVNCS
-960 SAYWAA
+960 SPYWSA

-1025 PQGGRSYYVA
+1025 PQGGRSSYVA
-1035 KGTTLQLVP
+1035 KGTTLQLIP

-1059 LTWTSSNPGVIK
+1059 LTWTSSNPSAVK

-1076 RVTGMSDKSYEVTI
+1076 RVTGMSDRSNKVTI
-1090 TAKTNDGSNLTAQ
+1090 TAKTNDGSNLVAT
-1103 YTVYTCDKVKS
+1103 YVVVSCDKVKK
-1114 VHMVRNDG
+1114 
-1122 IRLVED
+1122 IR
-1128 KTIILKQGYYTQ
+1128 IGYARAYSL
-1140 RDIYEVG
+1140 EVG
-1147 ENTKYCSCAV
+1147 EVGSGRLYETGTSYGTCSYAV

-1166 TVSYSWKYKY
+1166 TVGYTVSNGYPYIT
-1176 FIICANK
+1176 FAGNK
-1183 KGTYTVTV
+1183 VGTYTVTV

-1197 SAKASYK
+1197 SAKATYK
-1204 VIVK
+1204 VIVKPKSK

>member
-1 MKKKF
+1 MRKKF

-19 AFGESG
+19 AFGENG
-25 YVLAEEPAQA
+25 YVLAEEPAQT

-40 SDGDAKEP
+40 SDGDAGEP
-48 GAPDDVSGGDGTEVP
+48 GAPADVSGGDGTEVP

-84 VPEVSDELED
+84 VPEDSHELEE
-94 MFPGLTEAYAL
+94 MFPGLTEEYAL
-105 TAAEMDDK
+105 TATEMDDK
-113 VILGNYAQEWS
+113 TILGNYAQEWGG
-124 NAEEGVDYAE
+124 AEEGVDYAE

-145 DANAYAQAF
+145 EANAYAQAF

-169 LNADDSL
+169 LNADESL
-176 PEANVKDAVYASSME
+176 PEASVKDAVYASSLE

-204 YVEEADA
+204 YIEDVDA

-222 TAVEE
+222 AAAEE

-242 AYTDPFLTTTNGSY
+242 AYTDPFLTTTNGGY
-256 QWHHSVLNSQLAWA
+256 QWQHSVLNSQLAWA
-270 AGYRGKGVKVAVL
+270 AGYRGQKVKVAVL
-283 DTGILAGHEDVSA
+283 DTGILAGHDDVSA
-296 VKTIGIQVYKTNVGT
+296 VKTIDVGY
-311 ISLGTAD
+311 GTAD
-318 VQGHGTHV
+318 GHGHGTHV
-326 CGIIGAKLNNGK
+326 SGIIGAKLNNGK
-338 GGVGV
+338 GGAGV
-343 APECNIYSI
+343 APECSIYSI
-352 KVFENDGTC
+352 KVLKDTG
-361 LTSYVL
+361 
-367 SGMNAAIENNV
+367 SGASSTIIKGVNQAVNNRV
-378 DIMNLSLGGPG
+378 DIINMSLGGAL
-389 YSQVEED
+389 YSKVEAD
-396 AYQRAYEK
+396 AYQRAYEA
-404 GVAVFCAAGNEYSN
+404 GIAVFCAAGNEFSN
-418 SAHYPAAYKS
+418 SAHYPAAYKN

-446 YASGVRY
+446 YDSGVRY

-465 DSTTSYKSMSGTSQA
+465 DSKTSYKSMSGTSQA
-480 TPITAGAAAVIWATL
+480 TPVTAGAAAVIWATL

-521 TGLGKGCI
+521 KGLGKGCI

-539 SETAPKKPEFVT
+539 NEAAPKKPEFVT
-551 KPGTYTSTSIKVAIK
+551 EPGTFTSTSIRVVIK
-566 SPDPGCIIYYSI
+566 SPDPGCIIYYST

-593 ALQYSSTNGGITV
+593 ALEYTDTNGGIAI
-606 GNQAN
+606 GNKAN
-611 VTVYTIALKRSNR
+611 VTVYAIAMKRSNR
-624 LASPAVSG
+624 LVSPVVCG
-632 KYTFKPKV
+632 RFTFKPKV
-640 SSITVTSTNGIS
+640 SSLTVTSTNGIS

-657 TSLTLKAACTPDYA
+657 TSLTLKATCAPDYA
-671 PDKKV
+671 PDKKI
-676 TWSLERYSNKTASDN
+676 TWSLERYNNNTASVN

-700 NASGKVTASKTALVG
+700 NASGKVTASKTALAG

-721 KMANSNV
+721 KMANNTGV
-728 KTTFTFTVCAAPQN
+728 KKTFTIKVSEVSTN

-747 NTKTKSVTVNTGAA
+747 TTKTKSITVNTSAA

-773 KNKTTYNGSSLSW
+773 KNKKVYNGSSLSW
-786 TIEDSSIASMTKSNG
+786 TIEDSSIASMKNNG
-801 NVVIIG
+801 NVVITG

-846 TAMCVRQGK
+846 NVMCVRQGK
-855 SIKLTTNVYPATA
+855 SVKLTANVFPSTA

-878 PVKEGI
+878 PAWEGI

-917 YVISVLA
+917 YVISIIE
-924 EEKTTTLTVDKKSV
+924 EEKNTTLTVDKKSV
-938 EIFRTSNNKSAATS
+938 DIFRTTNNKGAATS
-952 ASVTVNCS
+952 ATVTVNCS
-960 SAYWAA
+960 SPYWSA

-1059 LTWTSSNPGVIK
+1059 LTWTSSNPSVIK
-1071 VDNQG
+1071 VDSQG
-1076 RVTGMSDKSYEVTI
+1076 RVTGLSDRSSSVTI
-1090 TAKTNDGSNLTAQ
+1090 TAKTNDGSNLVAT
-1103 YTVYTCDKVKS
+1103 YVVKSCDKVKT
-1114 VHMVRNDG
+1114 VRIG
-1122 IRLVED
+1122 YSKAYSLEQGGYGTVRL
-1128 KTIILKQGYYTQ
+1128 
-1140 RDIYEVG
+1140 YEYGASYGTVS
-1147 ENTKYCSCAV
+1147 YAV

-1166 TVSYSWKYKY
+1166 TVGYTVSNGYPY
-1176 FIICANK
+1176 ITLAANK

-1197 SAKASYK
+1197 SAKATYK
-1204 VIVK
+1204 VVVK

>member
-25 YVLAEEPAQA
+25 YVLAEEPAQT

-40 SDGDAKEP
+40 SDGDAGEP
-48 GAPDDVSGGDGTEVP
+48 GAPADVSGGDGTKVP

-84 VPEVSDELED
+84 VPEDSDELEE
-94 MFPGLTEAYAL
+94 MFPGLTEEYAL
-105 TAAEMDDK
+105 TATEMDDK
-113 VILGNYAQEWS
+113 TILGNYAQEWGG
-124 NAEEGVDYAE
+124 AEEGVDYAE

-145 DANAYAQAF
+145 EANAYAQAF

-176 PEANVKDAVYASSME
+176 PEASVKDAVYASSLE

-204 YVEEADA
+204 YIEDVDA

-222 TAVEE
+222 AAVEE
-227 DEFINQEEDALIDAD
+227 EESDGQEEEGFLGTDG
-242 AYTDPFLTTTNGSY
+242 YNDPFLTTTNGGY
-256 QWHHSVLNSQLAWA
+256 QWQHSVLNSQLAWA
-270 AGYRGKGVKVAVL
+270 AGYRGQKVKVAVL
-283 DTGILAGHEDVSA
+283 DTGILAGHDDVSA
-296 VKTIGIQVYKTNVGT
+296 VKTIDVGY
-311 ISLGTAD
+311 GTAD
-318 VQGHGTHV
+318 GHGHGTHV
-326 CGIIGAKLNNGK
+326 SGIIGAKLNNGK

-343 APECNIYSI
+343 APECSIYSI
-352 KVFENDGTC
+352 KVLKDTG
-361 LTSYVL
+361 
-367 SGMNAAIENNV
+367 SGASSTIIKGVNQAVDNKV
-378 DIMNLSLGGPG
+378 DIINMSLGGAL
-389 YSQVEED
+389 YSQVEAD
-396 AYQRAYEK
+396 AYQRAYEA
-404 GVAVFCAAGNEYSN
+404 GIAVFCAAGNEFSN

-446 YASGVRY
+446 YDSGVRY

-480 TPITAGAAAVIWATL
+480 TPVTAGAAAVIWATL

-521 TGLGKGCI
+521 KGLGKGCI

-539 SETAPKKPEFVT
+539 NEAAPKKPEFVT
-551 KPGTYTSTSIKVAIK
+551 KPGTYPRTSIRVAIK
-566 SPDPGCIIYYSI
+566 SPDPGCIIYYST

-593 ALQYSSTNGGITV
+593 ALEYSDTNGGIAI
-606 GNQAN
+606 GNKAN
-611 VTVYTIALKRSNR
+611 VTVYAIAMKRSNR
-624 LASPAVSG
+624 LVSPVVSG
-632 KYTFKPKV
+632 RFTFKPEV
-640 SSITVTSTNGIS
+640 SSITVTSTNGIN

-657 TSLTLKAACTPDYA
+657 TSLTLKAACAPDYA

-676 TWSLERYSNKTASDN
+676 TWSLERYSNNTASDN

-700 NASGKVTASKTALVG
+700 NASGKVTASKTALTG

-721 KMANSNV
+721 KMANNTSV
-728 KTTFTFTVCAAPQN
+728 KKSFTIKVNAVSSN

-747 NTKTKSVTVNTGAA
+747 TTKTKSVTVNTGAS

-773 KNKTTYNGSSLSW
+773 KDKKVYNGSSLSW
-786 TIEDSSIASMTKSNG
+786 TIEDSSIASMKNNG
-801 NVVIIG
+801 NVVITG

-855 SIKLTTNVYPATA
+855 SIKLTANVYPTTA

-878 PVKEGI
+878 PAREGI

-917 YVISVLA
+917 YVISIIE
-924 EEKTTTLTVDKKSV
+924 EEKNTTLTVDKKSV
-938 EIFRTSNNKSAATS
+938 DIFRTSNNKGAATS
-952 ASVTVNCS
+952 ATVTVNCS
-960 SAYWAA
+960 SPYWSA

-1025 PQGGRSYYVA
+1025 PQSGRSSYVA
-1035 KGTTLQLVP
+1035 KGTTLQLIP

-1059 LTWTSSNPGVIK
+1059 LTWTSSNPSAIK
-1071 VDNQG
+1071 VDSQG
-1076 RVTGMSDKSYEVTI
+1076 RVTGLSDRSSSVTI
-1090 TAKTNDGSNLTAQ
+1090 TAKTNDGSNLVAT
-1103 YTVYTCDKVKS
+1103 YVVKSCDKVKT
-1114 VHMVRNDG
+1114 VRLG
-1122 IRLVED
+1122 YSKAYSLEQGGYGTVRL
-1128 KTIILKQGYYTQ
+1128 
-1140 RDIYEVG
+1140 YEYGASYGTVS
-1147 ENTKYCSCAV
+1147 YAV

-1166 TVSYSWKYKY
+1166 TVGYTVSNGYPY
-1176 FIICANK
+1176 ITLAANK

-1197 SAKASYK
+1197 SAKATYK
-1204 VIVK
+1204 VVVK

>member
-1 MKKKF
+1 MRKKF

-19 AFGESG
+19 AFGETG
-25 YVLAEEPAQA
+25 YVLAEEPAQT

-40 SDGDAKEP
+40 SDGDAGEP
-48 GAPDDVSGGDGTEVP
+48 GAPADVSGGAGTKVP

-84 VPEVSDELED
+84 VPEASDELEE
-94 MFPGLTEAYAL
+94 MFPGLTEEYAL
-105 TAAEMDDK
+105 TATEMDDK
-113 VILGNYAQEWS
+113 TILGNYAQEWGG
-124 NAEEGVDYAE
+124 AEEGVDYAE

-145 DANAYAQAF
+145 EANAYAQAF

-169 LNADDSL
+169 LNADESL
-176 PEANVKDAVYASSME
+176 PEASVKDAVYASSLE

-204 YVEEADA
+204 YIEDVDA

-222 TAVEE
+222 AAAEEVES
-227 DEFINQEEDALIDAD
+227 DGQEEEGFLG
-242 AYTDPFLTTTNGSY
+242 TDGYNDPYLNTTNGNY
-256 QWHHSVLNSQLAWA
+256 QWQHSVLNSQLAWA

-296 VKTIGIQVYKTNVGT
+296 VKTIDVGY
-311 ISLGTAD
+311 GTAD
-318 VQGHGTHV
+318 GHGHGTHV
-326 CGIIGAKLNNGK
+326 SGIIGAKLNNGK

-343 APECNIYSI
+343 APECSIYSI
-352 KVFENDGTC
+352 KVLKDTG
-361 LTSYVL
+361 
-367 SGMNAAIENNV
+367 SGASSTIIKGVNQAVNNRV
-378 DIMNLSLGGPG
+378 DIINMSLGGAL
-389 YSQVEED
+389 YSQVEAD
-396 AYQRAYEK
+396 AYQRAYEA
-404 GVAVFCAAGNEYSN
+404 GIAVFCAAGNEFSN

-446 YASGVRY
+446 YDSGVRY
-453 SAPGVDIFSTYK
+453 SAPGVDIYSTYK
-465 DSTTSYKSMSGTSQA
+465 DSASSYKSMSGTSQA
-480 TPITAGAAAVIWATL
+480 TPVTAGAAAVIWATL

-521 TGLGKGCI
+521 KGLGKGCI

-539 SETAPKKPEFVT
+539 NEAAPKKPEFVT
-551 KPGTYTSTSIKVAIK
+551 KPGTYISTSIRVAIK
-566 SPDPGCIIYYSI
+566 SPDPGCIIYYST

-593 ALQYSSTNGGITV
+593 ALEYTSTTGIPV
-606 GNQAN
+606 GNQAS
-611 VTVYTIALKRSNR
+611 VTVYAIALKRSNR
-624 LASPAVSG
+624 LASPALSG
-632 KYTFKPKV
+632 RFTFKPEV

-671 PDKKV
+671 PDKKI
-676 TWSLERYSNKTASDN
+676 TWSLERYSNNTASDN

-700 NASGKVTASKTALVG
+700 NASGKVTASKTALLG

-721 KMANSNV
+721 KMANNNSI
-728 KTTFTFTVCAAPQN
+728 KRTFTIKVNAVSTN

-747 NTKTKSVTVNTGAA
+747 TTKTKSVTVNTGAS

-773 KNKTTYNGSSLSW
+773 KDKKVYNGSSLSW
-786 TIEDSSIASMTKSNG
+786 TIEDSSIASMENNNG
-801 NVVIIG
+801 NVVITG

-834 QAVTSVTIANSG
+834 QAVTSVTITGSG
-846 TAMCVRQGK
+846 NVMCVRQGK
-855 SIKLTTNVYPATA
+855 SVKLTANVYPSTA

-878 PVKEGI
+878 PAREGI

-917 YVISVLA
+917 YVISIIE
-924 EEKTTTLTVDKKSV
+924 EEKNTTLTVDKKSV
-938 EIFRTSNNKSAATS
+938 DIFRTSNNKSAATS
-952 ASVTVNCS
+952 ATVTVNCS
-960 SAYWAA
+960 SPYWSA

-981 KLTIKATGKGTGT
+981 KLTIKATGMGTGT

-1025 PQGGRSYYVA
+1025 PQSGRSSYVA
-1035 KGTTLQLVP
+1035 KGTTLQLIP

-1059 LTWTSSNPGVIK
+1059 LTWTSSKPSVIK
-1071 VDNQG
+1071 VDSQG
-1076 RVTGMSDKSYEVTI
+1076 RVTGLSDRSSSVTI
-1090 TAKTNDGSNLTAQ
+1090 TAKTNDGSNLVAT
-1103 YTVYTCDKVKS
+1103 YVVKSCDKVKT
-1114 VHMVRNDG
+1114 VRIG
-1122 IRLVED
+1122 YSKAYSLEQGGYGTVRL
-1128 KTIILKQGYYTQ
+1128 
-1140 RDIYEVG
+1140 YEYGASYGTVS
-1147 ENTKYCSCAV
+1147 YAV

-1166 TVSYSWKYKY
+1166 TVGYTVSNGYPY
-1176 FIICANK
+1176 ITLAANK

-1197 SAKASYK
+1197 SAKATYK
-1204 VIVK
+1204 VVVK

>member
-1 MKKKF
+1 MRKKF

-19 AFGESG
+19 AFGETG
-25 YVLAEEPAQA
+25 YVLAEEPAQT

-40 SDGDAKEP
+40 SDGDAGEP
-48 GAPDDVSGGDGTEVP
+48 GAPADVSGGDGTEVP
-63 GEDAGKP
+63 GEDADKP

-84 VPEVSDELED
+84 VPETSGELEE
-94 MFPGLTEAYAL
+94 MFPGLTEEYAL
-105 TAAEMDDK
+105 TAAGMEDK
-113 VILGNYAQEWS
+113 TILGNYAQEWGG
-124 NAEEGVDYAE
+124 AEEGVDYAE

-145 DANAYAQAF
+145 EANAYAQAF

-176 PEANVKDAVYASSME
+176 SEASVKDAVYASSLE

-204 YVEEADA
+204 YIEDVDA

-222 TAVEE
+222 AAAEE
-227 DEFINQEEDALIDAD
+227 EESGGQEEEGFLGTDG
-242 AYTDPFLTTTNGSY
+242 YNDPFLTTTNGGY
-256 QWHHSVLNSQLAWA
+256 QWQHSVLNSQLAWA

-283 DTGILAGHEDVSA
+283 DTGILAGHNDVSA
-296 VKTIGIQVYKTNVGT
+296 VKTIDVGY
-311 ISLGTAD
+311 GTAD
-318 VQGHGTHV
+318 GHGHGTHV
-326 CGIIGAKLNNGK
+326 SGIIGAKLNNGT
-338 GGVGV
+338 GGAGV
-343 APECNIYSI
+343 APECYIYSI
-352 KVFENDGTC
+352 KVLKDTG
-361 LTSYVL
+361 
-367 SGMNAAIENNV
+367 SGASSTIIKGVNQAVNNRV
-378 DIMNLSLGGPG
+378 DIINMSLGGAL
-389 YSQVEED
+389 YSKVEAD
-396 AYQRAYEK
+396 AYQRAYEA
-404 GVAVFCAAGNEYSN
+404 GIAVFCAAGNEFSN

-446 YASGVRY
+446 YDSGVRY
-453 SAPGVDIFSTYK
+453 SAPGVDIYSTYK
-465 DSTTSYKSMSGTSQA
+465 DSASSYKSMSGTSQA
-480 TPITAGAAAVIWATL
+480 TPVTAGAAAVIWATL

-521 TGLGKGCI
+521 KGLGKGCI

-539 SETAPKKPEFVT
+539 NEAAPKKPEFVT
-551 KPGTYTSTSIKVAIK
+551 KPGTYTSTSIRVAIK
-566 SPDPGCIIYYSI
+566 SPDPGCIIYYST

-593 ALQYSSTNGGITV
+593 ALEYSDTNGGIAI
-606 GNQAN
+606 GNKAN
-611 VTVYTIALKRSNR
+611 VTVYAIAMKRSNR
-624 LASPAVSG
+624 LVSPVVCG
-632 KYTFKPKV
+632 RFTFKPKV
-640 SSITVTSTNGIS
+640 SSLTVTSLNGIS

-657 TSLTLKAACTPDYA
+657 TSLTLKATCAPDYA

-676 TWSLERYSNKTASDN
+676 TWSLERYSNNTASDN

-700 NASGKVTASKTALVG
+700 NASGKVTASKTALTG

-721 KMANSNV
+721 KMANNTGV
-728 KTTFTFTVCAAPQN
+728 KKTFTIKVCAVSSN

-747 NTKTKSVTVNTGAA
+747 TTKTKSVTVNTGAA

-801 NVVIIG
+801 NVVITG
-807 NKAGKTKLIGVVS
+807 NKAGKTKLVGVAT

-855 SIKLTTNVYPATA
+855 SVKLTANVFPSTA

-878 PVKEGI
+878 PAREGI

-889 VVKAAKNAK
+889 VVKAAKNAE

-917 YVISVLA
+917 YVISIIE
-924 EEKTTTLTVDKKSV
+924 EEKNTTLTVDKKNV
-938 EIFRTSNNKSAATS
+938 DIFRTSNNKSAATS
-952 ASVTVNCS
+952 ATVTVNCS
-960 SAYWAA
+960 SPYWSA

-981 KLTIKATGKGTGT
+981 RLTIKATGKGTGT

-1025 PQGGRSYYVA
+1025 PQGGRSNYVA
-1035 KGTTLQLVP
+1035 KGTTLKLVP
-1044 TFETASGKINADAKK
+1044 TFETASGKVNADAKK
-1059 LTWTSSNPGVIK
+1059 LTWTSSDPSAAK
-1071 VDNQG
+1071 VDSQG
-1076 RVTGMSDKSYEVTI
+1076 RVTGMSDRSYKVTI
-1090 TAKTNDGSNLTAQ
+1090 TARTTDGSNLVAT
-1103 YTVYTCDKVKS
+1103 YVVVSCDKVKK
-1114 VHMVRNDG
+1114 
-1122 IRLVED
+1122 IR
-1128 KTIILKQGYYTQ
+1128 IGYARAYSL
-1140 RDIYEVG
+1140 EVG
-1147 ENTKYCSCAV
+1147 GGGSQRLYETGTSYGTCSYAV

-1166 TVSYSWKYKY
+1166 TVGYTVSNGYPYIT
-1176 FIICANK
+1176 FAGNK
-1183 KGTYTVTV
+1183 VGTYTVTV

-1197 SAKASYK
+1197 SAKATYK
-1204 VIVK
+1204 VIVKPKSK

>member
-1 MKKKF
+1 MRKKF
-6 VKRSL
+6 VKRSF

-19 AFGESG
+19 AFGETG
-25 YVLAEEPAQA
+25 YVLAEEPAQT

-40 SDGDAKEP
+40 SDGDVGEL
-48 GAPDDVSGGDGTEVP
+48 GAPADISGGDGTEVP

-84 VPEVSDELED
+84 VPETSDELEE
-94 MFPGLTEAYAL
+94 MFPGLTEEYAL
-105 TAAEMDDK
+105 TATEMDDK
-113 VILGNYAQEWS
+113 TILGNYAQEWGG
-124 NAEEGVDYAE
+124 AEEGVDYAE

-145 DANAYAQAF
+145 EANAYAQAF

-169 LNADDSL
+169 LNADESL
-176 PEANVKDAVYASSME
+176 PEASVKDAVYASSLE

-204 YVEEADA
+204 YIEDVDA

-222 TAVEE
+222 AAAEE
-227 DEFINQEEDALIDAD
+227 EESDGQEEEGFLGTDG
-242 AYTDPFLTTTNGSY
+242 YNDPFLTTTNGGY
-256 QWHHSVLNSQLAWA
+256 QWQHSVLNSQLAWA

-296 VKTIGIQVYKTNVGT
+296 VKTIDVG
-311 ISLGTAD
+311 LGTAD
-318 VQGHGTHV
+318 RYGHGTHV
-326 CGIIGAKLNNGK
+326 SGIIGAKLNNGK

-343 APECNIYSI
+343 APECSIYSI
-352 KVFENDGTC
+352 KVLGDNGGGYSSDIIKGINQAR
-361 LTSYVL
+361 V
-367 SGMNAAIENNV
+367 SGV
-378 DIMNLSLGGPG
+378 DIINMSLGGNW
-389 YSQVEED
+389 YSELENKAVQD
-396 AYQRAYEK
+396 AYEA
-404 GVAVFCAAGNEYSN
+404 GIAVFCAAGNEFSN

-446 YASGVRY
+446 YDSGVRY
-453 SAPGVDIFSTYK
+453 SAPGVDIYSTYK
-465 DSTTSYKSMSGTSQA
+465 DSTTSYESKSGTSQA
-480 TPITAGAAAVIWATL
+480 TPVTAGAAAVIWATL

-521 TGLGKGCI
+521 KGLGKGCI

-539 SETAPKKPEFVT
+539 NEAAPKKPEFVGT
-551 KPGTYTSTSIKVAIK
+551 IKPGTYEKTSVTVTLK
-566 SPDPGCIIYYSI
+566 SPDPDCIIYYST

-593 ALQYSSTNGGITV
+593 ALQYTSTTGIPV
-606 GNQAN
+606 GNQAS
-611 VTVYTIALKRSNR
+611 VTVYAIALKRSNR
-624 LASPAVSG
+624 LASPALSG
-632 KYTFKPKV
+632 RFTFKPKV
-640 SSITVTSTNGIS
+640 SSIAVTSLNGIS
-652 TLAQG
+652 MLAQG
-657 TSLTLKAACTPDYA
+657 TSLTLKATCAPDYA

-676 TWSLERYSNKTASDN
+676 IWSLERYSNNTASDN

-700 NASGKVTASKTALVG
+700 NASGKITASKTAATG

-721 KMANSNV
+721 KMANNNSV
-728 KTTFTFTVCAAPQN
+728 KKTFTIKVNAVSTN

-747 NTKTKSVTVNTGAA
+747 TTKTKNVTVNTGAA

-773 KNKTTYNGSSLSW
+773 KNKKVYNGSSLSW
-786 TIEDSSIASMTKSNG
+786 TIEDSSIASMTKNNG
-801 NVVIIG
+801 NVVITG

-855 SIKLTTNVYPATA
+855 SVKLTANVFPSTA

-878 PVKEGI
+878 PAREGI

-917 YVISVLA
+917 YVISIIE
-924 EEKTTTLTVDKKSV
+924 EEKKTTLTVDKKSV
-938 EIFRTSNNKSAATS
+938 DIFRTSNNKGAETS
-952 ASVTVNCS
+952 ATVTVNCS
-960 SAYWAA
+960 SPYWSA

-1035 KGTTLQLVP
+1035 KGTTLQLIP

-1059 LTWTSSNPGVIK
+1059 LTWTSSNPSAVK

-1076 RVTGMSDKSYEVTI
+1076 RVTGMSNRSYKVTI
-1090 TAKTNDGSNLTAQ
+1090 TAKTNDGSNLVAT
-1103 YTVYTCDKVKS
+1103 YVVVSCDKVKK
-1114 VHMVRNDG
+1114 
-1122 IRLVED
+1122 IRV
-1128 KTIILKQGYYTQ
+1128 GYARAYSL
-1140 RDIYEVG
+1140 EVG
-1147 ENTKYCSCAV
+1147 EVDGERLYETGTSYYGTCSYAV

-1166 TVSYSWKYKY
+1166 TVGYTVSNGYPYIT
-1176 FIICANK
+1176 FAGNK
-1183 KGTYTVTV
+1183 VGTYTVTV

-1197 SAKASYK
+1197 SAKATYK
-1204 VIVK
+1204 VIVKPKSK

>member
-1 MKKKF
+1 MRKKF

-19 AFGESG
+19 AFGETG
-25 YVLAEEPAQA
+25 YVLAEEPAQT

-40 SDGDAKEP
+40 SDGDAGEP
-48 GAPDDVSGGDGTEVP
+48 GAPADVSGGDGTKVP

-84 VPEVSDELED
+84 VPEASDELEE
-94 MFPGLTEAYAL
+94 MFPGLTEEYAL
-105 TAAEMDDK
+105 TATEMDDK
-113 VILGNYAQEWS
+113 TILGNYAQEWGG
-124 NAEEGVDYAE
+124 AEEGVDYAE

-145 DANAYAQAF
+145 EANAYAQAF

-169 LNADDSL
+169 LNADESL
-176 PEANVKDAVYASSME
+176 PEASVKDAVYASSLE

-204 YVEEADA
+204 YIEDVDA

-222 TAVEE
+222 AAAEE

-283 DTGILAGHEDVSA
+283 DTGILAGHDDISA
-296 VKTIGIQVYKTNVGT
+296 VKTIDVGY
-311 ISLGTAD
+311 GTAD
-318 VQGHGTHV
+318 GHGHGTHV
-326 CGIIGAKLNNGK
+326 SGIIGAKLDNGK
-338 GGVGV
+338 GGAGV
-343 APECNIYSI
+343 APECSIYSI
-352 KVFENDGTC
+352 KVLKDNGSGAS
-361 LTSYVL
+361 SYII
-367 SGMNAAIENNV
+367 SGVNQAVNNKV
-378 DIMNLSLGGPG
+378 DIINMSLGGAL
-389 YSQVEED
+389 YSQVEAN
-396 AYQRAYEK
+396 AYQRAYEA
-404 GVAVFCAAGNEYSN
+404 GIAVFCAAGNEFSN
-418 SAHYPAAYKS
+418 SAHYPAAYKN

-446 YASGVRY
+446 YDSGVRY

-465 DSTTSYKSMSGTSQA
+465 DSKTSYKSMSGTSQA
-480 TPITAGAAAVIWATL
+480 TPVTAGAAAVIWATL

-521 TGLGKGCI
+521 KGLGKGCI

-551 KPGTYTSTSIKVAIK
+551 KPGTYTSTSIKVTIK
-566 SPDPGCIIYYSI
+566 SPDPGCIIYYST

-593 ALQYSSTNGGITV
+593 ALEYKSTTGIPV

-611 VTVYTIALKRSNR
+611 VTVYAIAMKRSNR
-624 LASPAVSG
+624 LVSPVVCG
-632 KYTFKPKV
+632 RFTFKPKV

-671 PDKKV
+671 PDKKI
-676 TWSLERYSNKTASDN
+676 TWSLERYNSNTASAN

-700 NASGKVTASKTALVG
+700 NASGKVTASKTALPG

-721 KMANSNV
+721 KMANNNSI
-728 KTTFTFTVCAAPQN
+728 KRTFTIKVNAVSTN

-747 NTKTKSVTVNTGAA
+747 TTKTKSVTVNTGAS

-773 KNKTTYNGSSLSW
+773 KNKKVYNGSSLSW

-801 NVVIIG
+801 NVVITG

-846 TAMCVRQGK
+846 NVMCVRQGK
-855 SIKLTTNVYPATA
+855 SVKLTANVYPSTA

-878 PVKEGI
+878 PASEGI

-917 YVISVLA
+917 YVISIIE
-924 EEKTTTLTVDKKSV
+924 EEKNTTLTVDKKSV
-938 EIFRTSNNKSAATS
+938 DIFRTSNNKSAATS
-952 ASVTVNCS
+952 ATVTVNCS
-960 SAYWAA
+960 SPYWSA

-1059 LTWTSSNPGVIK
+1059 LTWTSSKPSVIK
-1071 VDNQG
+1071 VDSQG
-1076 RVTGMSDKSYEVTI
+1076 RVTGLSDRSSSVTI
-1090 TAKTNDGSNLTAQ
+1090 TAKTNDGSNLVAT
-1103 YTVYTCDKVKS
+1103 YVVVSCDKVKT
-1114 VHMVRNDG
+1114 VRIG
-1122 IRLVED
+1122 YSKAYSLEQGGYGTVRL
-1128 KTIILKQGYYTQ
+1128 
-1140 RDIYEVG
+1140 YEYGASYGTVS
-1147 ENTKYCSCAV
+1147 YAV

-1166 TVSYSWKYKY
+1166 TVGYTVSNGYPY
-1176 FIICANK
+1176 ITLAANK

-1197 SAKASYK
+1197 SAKATYK
-1204 VIVK
+1204 VVVK

>member
-1 MKKKF
+1 MRKKF

-19 AFGESG
+19 AFGETG
-25 YVLAEEPAQA
+25 YVLAEEPAQT

-40 SDGDAKEP
+40 SDGDAGEP
-48 GAPDDVSGGDGTEVP
+48 GAPADVSGGDGTEVP
-63 GEDAGKP
+63 GEDADKP

-84 VPEVSDELED
+84 VPETSGELEE
-94 MFPGLTEAYAL
+94 MFPGLTEEYAL
-105 TAAEMDDK
+105 TAAGMEDK
-113 VILGNYAQEWS
+113 TILGNYAQEWGG
-124 NAEEGVDYAE
+124 AEEGVDYAE

-145 DANAYAQAF
+145 EANAYAQAF

-176 PEANVKDAVYASSME
+176 PEASVKDAVYASSLE

-204 YVEEADA
+204 YIEDVDA

-222 TAVEE
+222 AAAEE
-227 DEFINQEEDALIDAD
+227 EESDGQEEEEFLG
-242 AYTDPFLTTTNGSY
+242 TDGYNDPYLNTTNGNY
-256 QWHHSVLNSQLAWA
+256 QWQHSVLNSQLAWA

-296 VKTIGIQVYKTNVGT
+296 VKTIDVGY
-311 ISLGTAD
+311 GTAD
-318 VQGHGTHV
+318 GHGHGTHV
-326 CGIIGAKLNNGK
+326 SGIIGAKLNNGK

-343 APECNIYSI
+343 APECSIYSI
-352 KVFENDGTC
+352 KVLRDNGSGAS
-361 LTSYVL
+361 SYIIKGV
-367 SGMNAAIENNV
+367 NQAVDNKV
-378 DIMNLSLGGPG
+378 DIINMSLGGAL
-389 YSQVEED
+389 YSQVEAD

-404 GVAVFCAAGNEYSN
+404 GVAVFCAAGNEFSN
-418 SAHYPAAYKS
+418 SAHYPAAYKN

-446 YASGVRY
+446 YDSGVRY
-453 SAPGVDIFSTYK
+453 SAPGVDIYSTYK
-465 DSTTSYKSMSGTSQA
+465 DSASSYKSMSGTSQA
-480 TPITAGAAAVIWATL
+480 TPVTAGAAAVIWATL

-521 TGLGKGCI
+521 KGLGKGCI
-529 DLAKALGLTN
+529 DLAKVLGLTN
-539 SETAPKKPEFVT
+539 NEAAPKKPEFVT
-551 KPGTYTSTSIKVAIK
+551 KPGTYTSTSIRVAIK
-566 SPDPGCIIYYSI
+566 SPDPDCIIYYST

-593 ALQYSSTNGGITV
+593 ALQYSDTNGGIAI
-606 GNQAN
+606 GNKAN
-611 VTVYTIALKRSNR
+611 VTVYAIAMKRSNR
-624 LASPAVSG
+624 LVSPVVCG
-632 KYTFKPKV
+632 RFTFKPKV
-640 SSITVTSTNGIS
+640 SSLTVTSINGIS

-657 TSLTLKAACTPDYA
+657 TSLTLKATCAPDYA

-676 TWSLERYSNKTASDN
+676 TWSLERYSNNTASDN

-700 NASGKVTASKTALVG
+700 NASGKITASKTAVIG
-715 TYLVTA
+715 NYRVTA

-747 NTKTKSVTVNTGAA
+747 TAKNKNVTVNVGEA
-761 FTLAATDVTVTR
+761 FTVQAADVTVTR
-773 KNKTTYNGSSLSW
+773 KDKTKTNAAALFW
-786 TIEDSSIASMTKSNG
+786 IPEDNSVVSVITRNG
-801 NVVIIG
+801 NIVITG
-807 NKAGKTKLIGVVS
+807 KKAGKTKVIGIAG
-820 DGSGKMVT
+820 DGSGKSVA
-828 IPITVK
+828 ITVNVK
-834 QAVTSVTIANSG
+834 QKPQAVTSVTITGSG
-846 TAMCVRQGK
+846 NVMCVRQGK
-855 SIKLTTNVYPATA
+855 SVKLTANVFPSTA

-878 PVKEGI
+878 PAREGI

-917 YVISVLA
+917 YVISIIE
-924 EEKTTTLTVDKKSV
+924 EEKNTTLTVDKKSV
-938 EIFRTSNNKSAATS
+938 DIFRTSNNKGAATS
-952 ASVTVNCS
+952 ATVTVNCS
-960 SAYWAA
+960 SPYWSA

-1025 PQGGRSYYVA
+1025 PQGGRSSYVA
-1035 KGTTLQLVP
+1035 KGTTLQLIP

-1059 LTWTSSNPGVIK
+1059 LTWTSSNPSAVK

-1076 RVTGMSDKSYEVTI
+1076 RVTGMSDRSYKVTI
-1090 TAKTNDGSNLTAQ
+1090 TAKTNDGSNLVAT
-1103 YTVYTCDKVKS
+1103 YVVVSCDKVKT
-1114 VHMVRNDG
+1114 VR
-1122 IRLVED
+1122 I
-1128 KTIILKQGYYTQ
+1128 GYYKSYYMYQGKTAKEQ
-1140 RDIYEVG
+1140 LIEWG
-1147 ENTKYCSCAV
+1147 ASGGTCSYAV
-1157 DVKSNKEGL
+1157 DVKCNKEGL
-1166 TVSYSWKYKY
+1166 TVGYTVSNGYPYIT
-1176 FIICANK
+1176 FAGNK

-1197 SAKASYK
+1197 SAKATYK
-1204 VIVK
+1204 VVVK

>member
-1 MKKKF
+1 MRKKF

-19 AFGESG
+19 AFGETG
-25 YVLAEEPAQA
+25 YVLAEEPAQT

-40 SDGDAKEP
+40 SDGDAGEP
-48 GAPDDVSGGDGTEVP
+48 GAPADVSGGDGTEVP

-84 VPEVSDELED
+84 VPEASGELEE
-94 MFPGLTEAYAL
+94 MFPGLTEEYAL
-105 TAAEMDDK
+105 TATEMDDK
-113 VILGNYAQEWS
+113 TILGNYAQEWGG
-124 NAEEGVDYAE
+124 AEEGVDYAE

-145 DANAYAQAF
+145 EANAYAQAF

-176 PEANVKDAVYASSME
+176 PEASVKDAVYASSLE

-204 YVEEADA
+204 YIEDVDA

-222 TAVEE
+222 AAAEEVES
-227 DEFINQEEDALIDAD
+227 DGQEEEGFLG
-242 AYTDPFLTTTNGSY
+242 TDGYNDPYLNTTNGNY
-256 QWHHSVLNSQLAWA
+256 QWQHSVLNSQLAWA

-296 VKTIGIQVYKTNVGT
+296 VKTIDVGY
-311 ISLGTAD
+311 GTAD
-318 VQGHGTHV
+318 GHGHGTHV
-326 CGIIGAKLNNGK
+326 SGIIGAKLNNGK

-343 APECNIYSI
+343 APECSIYSI
-352 KVFENDGTC
+352 KVLKDTGSGTSS
-361 LTSYVL
+361 TIIKGVKQAT
-367 SGMNAAIENNV
+367 NENV
-378 DIMNLSLGGPG
+378 DIINMSLGGAM
-389 YSQVEED
+389 YSKAEEK
-396 AYQRAYEK
+396 AYQEAYEE
-404 GVAVFCAAGNEYSN
+404 GVAVFCAAGNEFSN

-446 YASGVRY
+446 YDSGVRY
-453 SAPGVDIFSTYK
+453 SAPGVDIYSTYK
-465 DSTTSYKSMSGTSQA
+465 DSAYSYKSMSGTSQA
-480 TPITAGAAAVIWATL
+480 TPVTAGAAAVIWATL

-521 TGLGKGCI
+521 KGLGKGCI

-539 SETAPKKPEFVT
+539 NEAAPKKPEFVT
-551 KPGTYTSTSIKVAIK
+551 KPGTYTSTSIRVAIK
-566 SPDPGCIIYYSI
+566 SPDPGCIIYYST

-593 ALQYSSTNGGITV
+593 ALQYSDTNGGIAI
-606 GNQAN
+606 GNKAN
-611 VTVYTIALKRSNR
+611 VTVYAIAMKRSNR
-624 LASPAVSG
+624 LVSPVVCG
-632 KYTFKPKV
+632 RFTFKPKV
-640 SSITVTSTNGIS
+640 SSLTVTSTNGIS

-657 TSLTLKAACTPDYA
+657 TSLTLKATCAPDYA

-676 TWSLERYSNKTASDN
+676 TWSLERYSNNTASDN

-700 NASGKVTASKTALVG
+700 NASGKITASKTAVIG
-715 TYLVTA
+715 NYRVTA

-728 KTTFTFTVCAAPQN
+728 KTTFTFTVCAAPKN

-747 NTKTKSVTVNTGAA
+747 TAKNKNVTVNVGEA
-761 FTLAATDVTVTR
+761 FTVQAADVTVTR
-773 KNKTTYNGSSLSW
+773 KDKTKTNAAALFW
-786 TIEDSSIASMTKSNG
+786 IPEDNSVVSVITRNG
-801 NVVIIG
+801 NIVITG
-807 NKAGKTKLIGVVS
+807 KKAGKTKVIGIAG
-820 DGSGKMVT
+820 DGSGKSVA
-828 IPITVK
+828 ITVNVK
-834 QAVTSVTIANSG
+834 QKPQAVTSVTITGSG
-846 TAMCVRQGK
+846 NVMCVRQGK
-855 SIKLTTNVYPATA
+855 SVKLTANVFPSTA

-878 PVKEGI
+878 PAREGI

-917 YVISVLA
+917 YVISIIE
-924 EEKTTTLTVDKKSV
+924 EEKNTTLTVDKKSV
-938 EIFRTSNNKSAATS
+938 DIFRTSNNKSAATS
-952 ASVTVNCS
+952 ATVTVNCS
-960 SAYWAA
+960 SPYWSA

-1025 PQGGRSYYVA
+1025 PQSGRSSYVA
-1035 KGTTLQLVP
+1035 KGTTLQLIP

-1059 LTWTSSNPGVIK
+1059 LTWTSSNPSAVK

-1076 RVTGMSDKSYEVTI
+1076 RVTGMSDRSYKVTI
-1090 TAKTNDGSNLTAQ
+1090 TAKTNDGSNLVAT
-1103 YTVYTCDKVKS
+1103 YVVVSCDKVKKIK
-1114 VHMVRNDG
+1114 V
-1122 IRLVED
+1122 
-1128 KTIILKQGYYTQ
+1128 GYYKSYYMYQGKTAKEQ
-1140 RDIYEVG
+1140 LIEWG
-1147 ENTKYCSCAV
+1147 ASSGTCSYAV
-1157 DVKSNKEGL
+1157 DVKCNKEGL
-1166 TVSYSWKYKY
+1166 TVGYTVSNGYPYIT
-1176 FIICANK
+1176 FAGNK

-1197 SAKASYK
+1197 SAKATYK
-1204 VIVK
+1204 VVVK

>member
-1 MKKKF
+1 MRKKF

-19 AFGESG
+19 AFGETG
-25 YVLAEEPAQA
+25 YVLAEEPAQT

-40 SDGDAKEP
+40 SDGDAGEP
-48 GAPDDVSGGDGTEVP
+48 GAPADVSSGDGTEVP

-84 VPEVSDELED
+84 VPEDSDELEE
-94 MFPGLTEAYAL
+94 MFPGLTEEYAL
-105 TAAEMDDK
+105 TATEMDDK
-113 VILGNYAQEWS
+113 TILGNYAQEWGG
-124 NAEEGVDYAE
+124 AEEGVDYAE

-145 DANAYAQAF
+145 EANAYAQAF

-169 LNADDSL
+169 LNADESL
-176 PEANVKDAVYASSME
+176 PEASVKDAVYASSLE

-204 YVEEADA
+204 YIEDVDA

-222 TAVEE
+222 AAAEE
-227 DEFINQEEDALIDAD
+227 EESGGQEEEGFLGTDG
-242 AYTDPFLTTTNGSY
+242 YNDPFLTTTNGGY
-256 QWHHSVLNSQLAWA
+256 QWQHSVLNSQLAWA
-270 AGYRGKGVKVAVL
+270 AGYRGQKVKVAVL
-283 DTGILAGHEDVSA
+283 DTGILAGHDDVSA
-296 VKTIGIQVYKTNVGT
+296 VKTIDVGY
-311 ISLGTAD
+311 GTAD
-318 VQGHGTHV
+318 GHGHGTHV
-326 CGIIGAKLNNGK
+326 SGIIGAKLNNGT
-338 GGVGV
+338 GGAGV
-343 APECNIYSI
+343 APECYIYSI
-352 KVFENDGTC
+352 KVLKDTG
-361 LTSYVL
+361 
-367 SGMNAAIENNV
+367 SGASSTIIKGVNQAVNNRV
-378 DIMNLSLGGPG
+378 DIINMSLGGAL
-389 YSQVEED
+389 YSKVEAD
-396 AYQRAYEK
+396 AYQRAYEA
-404 GVAVFCAAGNEYSN
+404 GIAVFCAAGNEFSN

-446 YASGVRY
+446 YDSGVRY

-465 DSTTSYKSMSGTSQA
+465 DSKTSYKSMSGTSQA
-480 TPITAGAAAVIWATL
+480 TPVTAGAAAVIWATL

-521 TGLGKGCI
+521 KGLGKGCI

-539 SETAPKKPEFVT
+539 NEAAPKKPEFVT
-551 KPGTYTSTSIKVAIK
+551 KPGTFISTSIRVAIK
-566 SPDPGCIIYYSI
+566 SPDPGCIIYYST

-593 ALQYSSTNGGITV
+593 ALEYSDINGGIAI
-606 GNQAN
+606 GNKAN
-611 VTVYTIALKRSNR
+611 VTVYAIAMKRSNR
-624 LASPAVSG
+624 LVSPVVSG
-632 KYTFKPKV
+632 RFTFKPEV
-640 SSITVTSTNGIS
+640 SSITVTSTNGIN

-657 TSLTLKAACTPDYA
+657 TSLTLKAACAPDYA

-676 TWSLERYSNKTASDN
+676 TWSLERYSNNTASDN

-700 NASGKVTASKTALVG
+700 NASGKVTASKTALTG

-721 KMANSNV
+721 KMANNTSV
-728 KTTFTFTVCAAPQN
+728 KKSFTIKVNAVSSN

-747 NTKTKSVTVNTGAA
+747 TTKTKSVTVNTGAA

-773 KNKTTYNGSSLSW
+773 KNKKVYNGSSLSW
-786 TIEDSSIASMTKSNG
+786 TIEDSSIASMENNNG
-801 NVVIIG
+801 NVVITG

-834 QAVTSVTIANSG
+834 QAVTSVTITGSG
-846 TAMCVRQGK
+846 NVMCVRQGK
-855 SIKLTTNVYPATA
+855 SVKLTANVFPSTA

-878 PVKEGI
+878 PAREGI

-917 YVISVLA
+917 YVISIIE
-924 EEKTTTLTVDKKSV
+924 EEKNTTLTVDKKSV
-938 EIFRTSNNKSAATS
+938 DIFRTSNNKSAATS
-952 ASVTVNCS
+952 TTVTVNCS
-960 SAYWAA
+960 SPYWSA

-1025 PQGGRSYYVA
+1025 PQSGRSSYVA
-1035 KGTTLQLVP
+1035 KGTTLQLIP

-1059 LTWTSSNPGVIK
+1059 LTWTSSNPSAVK

-1076 RVTGMSDKSYEVTI
+1076 RVTGMSDRSYKVTI
-1090 TAKTNDGSNLTAQ
+1090 TAKTNDGSNLVAT
-1103 YTVYTCDKVKS
+1103 YVVVSCDKVKTIKIGS
-1114 VHMVRNDG
+1114 SRAYSFGVGDYKGVR
-1122 IRLVED
+1122 L
-1128 KTIILKQGYYTQ
+1128 
-1140 RDIYEVG
+1140 YEYGASYGTVS
-1147 ENTKYCSCAV
+1147 YAV

-1166 TVSYSWKYKY
+1166 TVGYTVSNGYPYIT
-1176 FIICANK
+1176 FAANK

-1197 SAKASYK
+1197 SAKATYK
-1204 VIVK
+1204 VIVKPKSK

>member
-1 MKKKF
+1 MRKKF

-19 AFGESG
+19 AFGETG
-25 YVLAEEPAQA
+25 YVLAEEPAQT

-40 SDGDAKEP
+40 SDGDAGEP
-48 GAPDDVSGGDGTEVP
+48 GAPADVSGGDGTEVP

-84 VPEVSDELED
+84 VPEDSDELEE
-94 MFPGLTEAYAL
+94 MFPGLTEEYAL
-105 TAAEMDDK
+105 TATEMDDK
-113 VILGNYAQEWS
+113 TILGNYAQEWGG
-124 NAEEGVDYAE
+124 AEEGVDYAE

-145 DANAYAQAF
+145 EANAYAQAF

-176 PEANVKDAVYASSME
+176 PEASVKDAVYASSLE

-204 YVEEADA
+204 YIEDVDA

-222 TAVEE
+222 AAAEE
-227 DEFINQEEDALIDAD
+227 EESDGQEEEGFLG
-242 AYTDPFLTTTNGSY
+242 TDGYNDPYLNTTNGNY
-256 QWHHSVLNSQLAWA
+256 QWQHSVLNSQLAWA

-296 VKTIGIQVYKTNVGT
+296 VKTIDVGY
-311 ISLGTAD
+311 GTAD
-318 VQGHGTHV
+318 GHGHGTHV
-326 CGIIGAKLNNGK
+326 SGIIGAKLNNGK

-343 APECNIYSI
+343 APECSIYSI
-352 KVFENDGTC
+352 KVLKDTG
-361 LTSYVL
+361 
-367 SGMNAAIENNV
+367 SGASSTIIKGVNQAVNNRV
-378 DIMNLSLGGPG
+378 DIINMSLGGAL
-389 YSQVEED
+389 YSKVEAD
-396 AYQRAYEK
+396 AYQRAYEA
-404 GVAVFCAAGNEYSN
+404 GIAVFCAAGNEFSN

-446 YASGVRY
+446 YDSGVRY
-453 SAPGVDIFSTYK
+453 SAPGVDIYSTYK
-465 DSTTSYKSMSGTSQA
+465 DSASSYKSMSGTSQA
-480 TPITAGAAAVIWATL
+480 TPVTAGAAAVIWATL

-521 TGLGKGCI
+521 KGLGKGCI

-539 SETAPKKPEFVT
+539 NEAAPKKPEFVT
-551 KPGTYTSTSIKVAIK
+551 KPGTYTSTSIRVAIK
-566 SPDPGCIIYYSI
+566 SPDPGCIIYYST

-593 ALQYSSTNGGITV
+593 ALEYSDTNGGIAI
-606 GNQAN
+606 GNKAN
-611 VTVYTIALKRSNR
+611 VTVYAIAMKRSNR
-624 LASPAVSG
+624 LVSPVVCG
-632 KYTFKPKV
+632 RFTFKPKV
-640 SSITVTSTNGIS
+640 SSLTVTSTNGIS

-657 TSLTLKAACTPDYA
+657 TSLTLKATCAPDYA

-676 TWSLERYSNKTASDN
+676 TWSLERYSNNTASDN

-700 NASGKVTASKTALVG
+700 NASGKITASKTAAIG
-715 TYLVTA
+715 NYRVTA

-728 KTTFTFTVCAAPQN
+728 YTTFTFTVCAAPKN

-747 NTKTKSVTVNTGAA
+747 TTKTKSVTVNTGAS
-761 FTLAATDVTVTR
+761 FTLATTDVTVTR
-773 KNKTTYNGSSLSW
+773 KDKKVYNGSSLSW
-786 TIEDSSIASMTKSNG
+786 TIEDSSIASMKNNG
-801 NVVIIG
+801 NVVITG

-855 SIKLTTNVYPATA
+855 SVKLTANVFPSTA

-878 PVKEGI
+878 PAREGI

-917 YVISVLA
+917 YVISIIE
-924 EEKTTTLTVDKKSV
+924 EEKNTTLTVDKKSV
-938 EIFRTSNNKSAATS
+938 DIFRTSNNKSAATS
-952 ASVTVNCS
+952 ATVTVNCS
-960 SAYWAA
+960 SPYWSA

-1025 PQGGRSYYVA
+1025 PQSGRSSYVA
-1035 KGTTLQLVP
+1035 KGTTLQLIP

-1059 LTWTSSNPGVIK
+1059 LTWTSSNPSVIK
-1071 VDNQG
+1071 VDSQG
-1076 RVTGMSDKSYEVTI
+1076 RVTGLSDRSSSVTI
-1090 TAKTNDGSNLTAQ
+1090 TAKTNDGSNLVAT
-1103 YTVYTCDKVKS
+1103 YVVKSCDKVKT
-1114 VHMVRNDG
+1114 VRIG
-1122 IRLVED
+1122 YSKAYSLEQGGYGTVRL
-1128 KTIILKQGYYTQ
+1128 
-1140 RDIYEVG
+1140 YEYGASYGTVS
-1147 ENTKYCSCAV
+1147 YAV

-1166 TVSYSWKYKY
+1166 TVGYTVSNGYPY
-1176 FIICANK
+1176 ITLAVNK
-1183 KGTYTVTV
+1183 KGTYSVTV

-1197 SAKASYK
+1197 SAKATYK
-1204 VIVK
+1204 VVVK

>member
-1 MKKKF
+1 MRKKF

-19 AFGESG
+19 AFGETG
-25 YVLAEEPAQA
+25 YVLAEEPAQT

-40 SDGDAKEP
+40 SDGDAGEP
-48 GAPDDVSGGDGTEVP
+48 GAPADVSGGDGTEVP

-84 VPEVSDELED
+84 VPEASDELEE
-94 MFPGLTEAYAL
+94 MFPGLTEEYAL
-105 TAAEMDDK
+105 TATEMDDK
-113 VILGNYAQEWS
+113 TILGNYAQEWGG
-124 NAEEGVDYAE
+124 AEEGVDYAE

-145 DANAYAQAF
+145 EANAYAQAF

-169 LNADDSL
+169 LNADESL
-176 PEANVKDAVYASSME
+176 PEASVKDAVYASSLE

-204 YVEEADA
+204 YIEDVDA

-222 TAVEE
+222 AAAEEVES
-227 DEFINQEEDALIDAD
+227 DGQEEEGFLG
-242 AYTDPFLTTTNGSY
+242 TDGYNDPYLNTTNGNY
-256 QWHHSVLNSQLAWA
+256 QWQHSVLNSQLAWA
-270 AGYRGKGVKVAVL
+270 AGYRGQKVKVAVL

-296 VKTIGIQVYKTNVGT
+296 VKTIDVGY
-311 ISLGTAD
+311 GTAD
-318 VQGHGTHV
+318 GHGHGTHV
-326 CGIIGAKLNNGK
+326 SGIIGAKLNNGK

-343 APECNIYSI
+343 APECSIYSI
-352 KVFENDGTC
+352 KVLKDTG
-361 LTSYVL
+361 
-367 SGMNAAIENNV
+367 SGASSTIIKGVNQAVYNKV
-378 DIMNLSLGGPG
+378 DIINMSLGGAL
-389 YSQVEED
+389 YSKVEAD
-396 AYQRAYEK
+396 AYQRAYEA
-404 GVAVFCAAGNEYSN
+404 GIAVFCAAGNEFSN

-446 YASGVRY
+446 YDSGVRY

-480 TPITAGAAAVIWATL
+480 TPVTAGAAAVIWATL

-521 TGLGKGCI
+521 KGLGKGCI

-539 SETAPKKPEFVT
+539 NEAAPKKPEFVT
-551 KPGTYTSTSIKVAIK
+551 KPGTYPRTSIRVAIK
-566 SPDPGCIIYYSI
+566 SPDPGCIIYYST

-593 ALQYSSTNGGITV
+593 ALEYSDTNGGIAI
-606 GNQAN
+606 GNKAN
-611 VTVYTIALKRSNR
+611 VTVYAIAMKRSNR
-624 LASPAVSG
+624 LVSPVVSG
-632 KYTFKPKV
+632 RFTFKPQV
-640 SSITVTSTNGIS
+640 LYLTVTSLNGTS

-657 TSLTLKAACTPDYA
+657 TSLNLKATCAPDYA

-676 TWSLERYSNKTASDN
+676 TWSLERYSNNTASDN

-700 NASGKVTASKTALVG
+700 NASGKITASKTAAIG
-715 TYLVTA
+715 NYRVTA

-728 KTTFTFTVCAAPQN
+728 YTTFTFTVCAAPKN

-747 NTKTKSVTVNTGAA
+747 TTKTKSVTVNTGAS

-773 KNKTTYNGSSLSW
+773 KDKKVYNGSSLSW
-786 TIEDSSIASMTKSNG
+786 TIEDSSIASMKNNG
-801 NVVIIG
+801 NVVITG

-834 QAVTSVTIANSG
+834 QAVTSVTITGSG
-846 TAMCVRQGK
+846 NVMCVRQGK
-855 SIKLTTNVYPATA
+855 SVKLTANVFPSTA

-878 PVKEGI
+878 PAREGI

-917 YVISVLA
+917 YVISIIE
-924 EEKTTTLTVDKKSV
+924 EEKNTTLTVDKKSV
-938 EIFRTSNNKSAATS
+938 DIFRTSNNKSAATS
-952 ASVTVNCS
+952 ATVTVNCS
-960 SAYWAA
+960 SPYWSA

-1025 PQGGRSYYVA
+1025 PQSGRSSYVA
-1035 KGTTLQLVP
+1035 KGTTLQLIP

-1059 LTWTSSNPGVIK
+1059 LTWTSSNPSAIK
-1071 VDNQG
+1071 VDSQG
-1076 RVTGMSDKSYEVTI
+1076 RVTGLSDRSSSVTI
-1090 TAKTNDGSNLTAQ
+1090 TAKTNDGSNLVAT
-1103 YTVYTCDKVKS
+1103 YVVKSCDKVKT
-1114 VHMVRNDG
+1114 VRIG
-1122 IRLVED
+1122 YSKAYSLEQGGYGTVRL
-1128 KTIILKQGYYTQ
+1128 
-1140 RDIYEVG
+1140 YEYGASYGTVS
-1147 ENTKYCSCAV
+1147 YAV

-1166 TVSYSWKYKY
+1166 TVGYTVSNGYPYIT
-1176 FIICANK
+1176 FAANK

-1197 SAKASYK
+1197 SAKATYK
-1204 VIVK
+1204 VVVK

>member
-1 MKKKF
+1 MRKKF

-19 AFGESG
+19 AFGETG
-25 YVLAEEPAQA
+25 YVLAEEPAQT

-40 SDGDAKEP
+40 SDGDAGEP
-48 GAPDDVSGGDGTEVP
+48 GAPADVSGGDGTEVP

-84 VPEVSDELED
+84 VPEASDELEE
-94 MFPGLTEAYAL
+94 MFPGLTEEYAL
-105 TAAEMDDK
+105 TATEMDDK
-113 VILGNYAQEWS
+113 TILGNYAQEWGG
-124 NAEEGVDYAE
+124 AEEGVDYAE

-145 DANAYAQAF
+145 EANAYAQAF

-169 LNADDSL
+169 LNADESL
-176 PEANVKDAVYASSME
+176 PEASVKDAVYASSLE

-204 YVEEADA
+204 YIEDVDA

-222 TAVEE
+222 AAVEE
-227 DEFINQEEDALIDAD
+227 EESDGQEEEGFLGTDG
-242 AYTDPFLTTTNGSY
+242 YNDPFLTTTNGGY
-256 QWHHSVLNSQLAWA
+256 QWQHSVLNSQLAWA
-270 AGYRGKGVKVAVL
+270 AGYRGQKVKVAVL
-283 DTGILAGHEDVSA
+283 DTGILAGHDDVSA
-296 VKTIGIQVYKTNVGT
+296 VKTIDVGY
-311 ISLGTAD
+311 GTAD
-318 VQGHGTHV
+318 GHGHGTHV
-326 CGIIGAKLNNGK
+326 SGIIGAKLNNGK

-343 APECNIYSI
+343 APECSIYSI
-352 KVFENDGTC
+352 KVLKDTG
-361 LTSYVL
+361 
-367 SGMNAAIENNV
+367 SGASSTIIKGVNQAVDNKV
-378 DIMNLSLGGPG
+378 DIINMSLGGAL
-389 YSQVEED
+389 YSQVEAD
-396 AYQRAYEK
+396 AYQRAYEA
-404 GVAVFCAAGNEYSN
+404 GIAVFCAAGNEFSN

-446 YASGVRY
+446 YDSGVRY
-453 SAPGVDIFSTYK
+453 SAPGVDIYSTYK
-465 DSTTSYKSMSGTSQA
+465 DSASSYKSMSGTSQA
-480 TPITAGAAAVIWATL
+480 TPVTAGAAAVIWATL

-521 TGLGKGCI
+521 KGLGKGCI

-539 SETAPKKPEFVT
+539 NEAAPKKPEFVT
-551 KPGTYTSTSIKVAIK
+551 KPGTYPSTSIRVAIK
-566 SPDPGCIIYYSI
+566 SPDPGCIIYYST

-593 ALQYSSTNGGITV
+593 ALEYSDTNGGIAI
-606 GNQAN
+606 GNKAN
-611 VTVYTIALKRSNR
+611 VTVYAIAMKRSNR
-624 LASPAVSG
+624 LVSPVVCG
-632 KYTFKPKV
+632 RFTFKPKV
-640 SSITVTSTNGIS
+640 SSLTVTSTNGIS

-657 TSLTLKAACTPDYA
+657 TSLTLKATCAPDYA

-676 TWSLERYSNKTASDN
+676 TWSLERYSNNTASDN

-700 NASGKVTASKTALVG
+700 NASGKITASKTAAIG
-715 TYLVTA
+715 NYRVTA

-728 KTTFTFTVCAAPQN
+728 KTTFIFTVCAPDKN

-747 NTKTKSVTVNTGAA
+747 TAKTKNVTVNVGEA
-761 FTLAATDVTVTR
+761 FTVQAGDVTVT
-773 KNKTTYNGSSLSW
+773 KKDKTKTNATALFW
-786 TIEDSSIASMTKSNG
+786 TSEDSSVVSVITRNG
-801 NVVIIG
+801 NIVITG
-807 NKAGKTKLIGVVS
+807 KKAGKTKVIGTAG
-820 DGSGKMVT
+820 DGSGKTVS
-828 IPITVK
+828 ITVNVK
-834 QAVTSVTIANSG
+834 QKPQAVTSVTITGSG
-846 TAMCVRQGK
+846 NVMCVRQGK
-855 SIKLTTNVYPATA
+855 SVKLTANVFPSTA

-878 PVKEGI
+878 PAREGI

-917 YVISVLA
+917 YVISIIE
-924 EEKTTTLTVDKKSV
+924 EEKNTTLTVDKKSV
-938 EIFRTSNNKSAATS
+938 DIFRTTNNKGAATS
-952 ASVTVNCS
+952 ATVAVNCS
-960 SAYWAA
+960 SPYWSA

-981 KLTIKATGKGTGT
+981 KLTIKATGNGTGT

-1025 PQGGRSYYVA
+1025 PQSGRSNYVA
-1035 KGTTLQLVP
+1035 KGTTLKLIP
-1044 TFETASGKINADAKK
+1044 TFETASGKVNADAKK
-1059 LTWTSSNPGVIK
+1059 LTWTSSNPSAVK

-1076 RVTGMSDKSYEVTI
+1076 RVTGMSDRSYKVTI
-1090 TAKTNDGSNLTAQ
+1090 TAKTNDGSNLVAT
-1103 YTVYTCDKVKS
+1103 YVVVSCDKVKK
-1114 VHMVRNDG
+1114 
-1122 IRLVED
+1122 IR
-1128 KTIILKQGYYTQ
+1128 IGYARAYSL
-1140 RDIYEVG
+1140 EVG
-1147 ENTKYCSCAV
+1147 GGGSERLYETGTSYGTCSYAV

-1166 TVSYSWKYKY
+1166 TVGYTVSNGYPYIT
-1176 FIICANK
+1176 FAGNK
-1183 KGTYTVTV
+1183 VGTYTVTV

-1197 SAKASYK
+1197 SAKATYK
-1204 VIVK
+1204 VIVKPKSK

>member
-25 YVLAEEPAQA
+25 YVLAEEPAQT

-48 GAPDDVSGGDGTEVP
+48 GAPADVSGGDGTEVP

-70 GENEDVSAGDVSGN
+70 GENEDVSAGDVSDN

-94 MFPGLTEAYAL
+94 MFPGLTEEYAL
-105 TAAEMDDK
+105 TAEEMDDK

-124 NAEEGVDYAE
+124 GAEEGVDYVE
-134 SEILVE
+134 QEILVE

-145 DANAYAQAF
+145 EANAYAQAF

-176 PEANVKDAVYASSME
+176 PEASVKDAVYASSLE

-204 YVEEADA
+204 YIEEVDA

-222 TAVEE
+222 TAAEE
-227 DEFINQEEDALIDAD
+227 DEFINQEEDTLIDAD
-242 AYTDPFLTTTNGSY
+242 AYNDPFLTTTNGNY

-283 DTGILAGHEDVSA
+283 DTGILAGHDDVSA
-296 VKTIGIQVYKTNVGT
+296 VKTIDVGY
-311 ISLGTAD
+311 GTAD
-318 VQGHGTHV
+318 GHGHGTHV
-326 CGIIGAKLNNGK
+326 SGIIGAKLDNGK
-338 GGVGV
+338 GGAGV
-343 APECNIYSI
+343 APECSIYSI
-352 KVFENDGTC
+352 KVLKDNGSGAS
-361 LTSYVL
+361 SYII
-367 SGMNAAIENNV
+367 SGVNQAVNNKV
-378 DIMNLSLGGPG
+378 DIINMSLGGAL
-389 YSQVEED
+389 YSQVEAN
-396 AYQRAYEK
+396 AYQRAYEA
-404 GVAVFCAAGNEYSN
+404 GIAVFCAAGNEFSN
-418 SAHYPAAYKS
+418 SAHYPAAYKN

-446 YASGVRY
+446 YDSGVRY

-465 DSTTSYKSMSGTSQA
+465 DSKSSYKSMSGTSQA
-480 TPITAGAAAVIWATL
+480 TPVTAGAAAVIWATL

-507 LLKKMDSSCSKVTG
+507 LLKKMDSSGSKVTG
-521 TGLGKGCI
+521 KGLGKGCI

-539 SETAPKKPEFVT
+539 SEAAPKKPEFVGT
-551 KPGTYTSTSIKVAIK
+551 IKPGTYEKTSVTVTLK
-566 SPDPGCIIYYSI
+566 SPDPDCIIYYST

-593 ALQYSSTNGGITV
+593 ALEYKSTTGIPV
-606 GNQAN
+606 GNQAS
-611 VTVYTIALKRSNR
+611 VTVYAIALKRSNR
-624 LASPAVSG
+624 LASPALSG
-632 KYTFKPKV
+632 RFTFKPKV

-671 PDKKV
+671 PDKKI
-676 TWSLERYSNKTASDN
+676 TWSLERYNNNTASVN

-700 NASGKVTASKTALVG
+700 NASGKVTASKTALTG

-721 KMANSNV
+721 KMANNTNV
-728 KTTFTFTVCAAPQN
+728 KKTFTIKVSAVSTN

-747 NTKTKSVTVNTGAA
+747 TTKTKSVTVNTGAA

-773 KNKTTYNGSSLSW
+773 KDKKVYNGSSLSW

-801 NVVIIG
+801 NVVITG
-807 NKAGKTKLIGVVS
+807 KKAGKTKLIGVVS

-855 SIKLTTNVYPATA
+855 SIKLTANVYPATA

-878 PVKEGI
+878 PAREGI

-889 VVKAAKNAK
+889 VVKAAKNAQ

-1059 LTWTSSNPGVIK
+1059 LTWTSSNPSVIK
-1071 VDNQG
+1071 VDSQG
-1076 RVTGMSDKSYEVTI
+1076 RVTGLSDRSSSVTI
-1090 TAKTNDGSNLTAQ
+1090 TAKTNDGSNLVAT
-1103 YTVYTCDKVKS
+1103 YVVKSCDKVKT
-1114 VHMVRNDG
+1114 VRIG
-1122 IRLVED
+1122 YSKAYSLEQGGYGTVRL
-1128 KTIILKQGYYTQ
+1128 
-1140 RDIYEVG
+1140 YEYG
-1147 ENTKYCSCAV
+1147 AAYGTCSYVV

-1166 TVSYSWKYKY
+1166 TVGYTVSNGYPYIT
-1176 FIICANK
+1176 FAGNK

>member
-25 YVLAEEPAQA
+25 YVLAEEPAQT

-40 SDGDAKEP
+40 SDGDAGGP
-48 GAPDDVSGGDGTEVP
+48 GAPADVSGGDGTKVP

-84 VPEVSDELED
+84 VPEDSDELEE
-94 MFPGLTEAYAL
+94 MFPGLTEEYAL
-105 TAAEMDDK
+105 TATEMDDK
-113 VILGNYAQEWS
+113 TILGNYAQEWGG
-124 NAEEGVDYAE
+124 AEEGVDYAE

-145 DANAYAQAF
+145 EANAYAQAF

-176 PEANVKDAVYASSME
+176 PEASVKDAVYASSLE

-204 YVEEADA
+204 YIEDVDA

-222 TAVEE
+222 AAVEE
-227 DEFINQEEDALIDAD
+227 EESDGQEEEGFLGTDG
-242 AYTDPFLTTTNGSY
+242 YNDPFLTTTNGGY
-256 QWHHSVLNSQLAWA
+256 QWQHSVLNSQLAWA
-270 AGYRGKGVKVAVL
+270 AGYRGQKVKVAVL
-283 DTGILAGHEDVSA
+283 DTGILAGHDDVSA
-296 VKTIGIQVYKTNVGT
+296 VKTIDVGY
-311 ISLGTAD
+311 GTAD
-318 VQGHGTHV
+318 GHGHGTHV
-326 CGIIGAKLNNGK
+326 SGIIGAKLNNGK

-343 APECNIYSI
+343 APECSIYSI
-352 KVFENDGTC
+352 KVLKDTG
-361 LTSYVL
+361 
-367 SGMNAAIENNV
+367 SGASSTIIKGVNQAVDNKV
-378 DIMNLSLGGPG
+378 DIINMSLGGAL
-389 YSQVEED
+389 YSQVEAD
-396 AYQRAYEK
+396 AYQRAYEA
-404 GVAVFCAAGNEYSN
+404 GIAVFCAAGNEFSN

-446 YASGVRY
+446 YDSGVRY
-453 SAPGVDIFSTYK
+453 SAPGVDIYSTYK
-465 DSTTSYKSMSGTSQA
+465 DSASSYKSMSGTSQA
-480 TPITAGAAAVIWATL
+480 TPVTAGAAAVIWATL

-521 TGLGKGCI
+521 KGLGKGCI

-539 SETAPKKPEFVT
+539 NEAAPKKPEFVGT
-551 KPGTYTSTSIKVAIK
+551 IKPGTYEKTSVTVTLK
-566 SPDPGCIIYYSI
+566 SPDPDCIIYYST
-578 DGKPVTYKNGVLSDN
+578 DGKPVTYKNGVRSDN
-593 ALQYSSTNGGITV
+593 AIKYEREFTI

-611 VTVYTIALKRSNR
+611 VTVYAIAMKRSNR
-624 LASPAVSG
+624 LVSPVVCG
-632 KYTFKPKV
+632 RFTFKPKV
-640 SSITVTSTNGIS
+640 SSITVTSTNGVN

-657 TSLTLKAACTPDYA
+657 TSLNLKATCAPDYA

-676 TWSLERYSNKTASDN
+676 TWSLERYSNNTASDN

-700 NASGKVTASKTALVG
+700 NASGKVTASKTALIG

-721 KMANSNV
+721 KMANNNSV
-728 KTTFTFTVCAAPQN
+728 KKTFTIKVNAVSTN

-747 NTKTKSVTVNTGAA
+747 TTKTKNVTVNTGAA

-773 KNKTTYNGSSLSW
+773 KNKKVYNGSSLSW
-786 TIEDSSIASMTKSNG
+786 TIEDSSIASMTKNNG
-801 NVVIIG
+801 NVVITG

-846 TAMCVRQGK
+846 NVMCVRQGK
-855 SIKLTTNVYPATA
+855 SVKLTANVFPSTA

-878 PVKEGI
+878 PAREGI

-898 PCNITVTATAAD
+898 PYNITVTATAAD

-917 YVISVLA
+917 YVISIIE
-924 EEKTTTLTVDKKSV
+924 EEKNTTLTVDKKSV
-938 EIFRTSNNKSAATS
+938 DIFRTTNNKGAATS
-952 ASVTVNCS
+952 ATVAVNCS
-960 SAYWAA
+960 SPYWSA

-981 KLTIKATGKGTGT
+981 KLTIKATGNGTGT

-1025 PQGGRSYYVA
+1025 PQGGRSNYVA
-1035 KGTTLQLVP
+1035 KGTTLKLIP
-1044 TFETASGKINADAKK
+1044 TFETASGKVNADAKK
-1059 LTWTSSNPGVIK
+1059 LTWTSSNPSAVK

-1076 RVTGMSDKSYEVTI
+1076 RVTGMSDRSYKVTI
-1090 TAKTNDGSNLTAQ
+1090 TAKTNDGSNLVAT
-1103 YTVYTCDKVKS
+1103 YVVVSCDKVKK
-1114 VHMVRNDG
+1114 
-1122 IRLVED
+1122 IR
-1128 KTIILKQGYYTQ
+1128 IGYARAYSL
-1140 RDIYEVG
+1140 EVG
-1147 ENTKYCSCAV
+1147 GGGSERLYETGTSYGTCSYAV

-1166 TVSYSWKYKY
+1166 TVGYTVSNGYPYIT
-1176 FIICANK
+1176 FAGNK
-1183 KGTYTVTV
+1183 VGTYTVTV

-1197 SAKASYK
+1197 SAKATYK
-1204 VIVK
+1204 VIVKPKSK

>member
-1 MKKKF
+1 MRKKF

-19 AFGESG
+19 AFGETG
-25 YVLAEEPAQA
+25 YVLAEEPAQT

-40 SDGDAKEP
+40 SDGDAGEP
-48 GAPDDVSGGDGTEVP
+48 GAPADISGGDGTEVP

-84 VPEVSDELED
+84 VPEDSDELEE
-94 MFPGLTEAYAL
+94 MFPGLTEEYAL
-105 TAAEMDDK
+105 TAPEMDDK
-113 VILGNYAQEWS
+113 TILGNYTQEWGG
-124 NAEEGVDYAE
+124 AEEGVDYAE

-145 DANAYAQAF
+145 EANAYAQAF

-176 PEANVKDAVYASSME
+176 PEASVKDAVYASSLE

-204 YVEEADA
+204 YIEDVDA

-222 TAVEE
+222 AAAEEVES
-227 DEFINQEEDALIDAD
+227 DGQEEEGFLG
-242 AYTDPFLTTTNGSY
+242 TDGYNDPYLNTTNGNY
-256 QWHHSVLNSQLAWA
+256 QWQHSVLNSQLAWA
-270 AGYRGKGVKVAVL
+270 AGYRGQKVKVAVL

-296 VKTIGIQVYKTNVGT
+296 VKTIDVGY
-311 ISLGTAD
+311 GTAD
-318 VQGHGTHV
+318 GHGHGTHV
-326 CGIIGAKLNNGK
+326 SGIIGAKLNNGK

-343 APECNIYSI
+343 APECSIYSI
-352 KVFENDGTC
+352 KVLKDTG
-361 LTSYVL
+361 
-367 SGMNAAIENNV
+367 SGASSTIIKGVNQAVYNKV
-378 DIMNLSLGGPG
+378 DIINMSLGGAM
-389 YSQVEED
+389 YSKVEAD
-396 AYQRAYEK
+396 AYQRAYEA
-404 GVAVFCAAGNEYSN
+404 GIAVFCAAGNEFSN

-446 YASGVRY
+446 YDSGVRY
-453 SAPGVDIFSTYK
+453 SAPGVDIYSTYK
-465 DSTTSYKSMSGTSQA
+465 DSASSYKSMSGTSQA
-480 TPITAGAAAVIWATL
+480 TPVTAGAAAVIWATL

-521 TGLGKGCI
+521 KGLGKGCI

-539 SETAPKKPEFVT
+539 NEAAPKKPEFVT
-551 KPGTYTSTSIKVAIK
+551 KPGTFTSTSIRVAIK
-566 SPDPGCIIYYSI
+566 SPDPGCIIYYST

-593 ALQYSSTNGGITV
+593 ALEYSDTNGGIAI
-606 GNQAN
+606 GNKAN
-611 VTVYTIALKRSNR
+611 VTVYAIAMKRSNR
-624 LASPAVSG
+624 LVSPVVCGSF
-632 KYTFKPKV
+632 TFKPKV

-657 TSLTLKAACTPDYA
+657 TSLTLKATCAPDYA

-676 TWSLERYSNKTASDN
+676 TWSLERYSNNTASDN

-700 NASGKVTASKTALVG
+700 NASGKVTASKTALIG

-721 KMANSNV
+721 KMANNTSV
-728 KTTFTFTVCAAPQN
+728 KKTFTIKVCAVSSN

-747 NTKTKSVTVNTGAA
+747 TTKTKSVTVNTGAS

-773 KNKTTYNGSSLSW
+773 KDKKVYSGSSLSW
-786 TIEDSSIASMTKSNG
+786 TIEDSSIASMKNNG
-801 NVVIIG
+801 NVVITG

-855 SIKLTTNVYPATA
+855 SVKLTANVFPSTA

-878 PVKEGI
+878 PAREGI

-917 YVISVLA
+917 YVISIIE
-924 EEKTTTLTVDKKSV
+924 EEKNTTLTVDKKSV
-938 EIFRTSNNKSAATS
+938 DIFRTSNNKSAATS
-952 ASVTVNCS
+952 TTVTVNCS
-960 SAYWAA
+960 SPYWSA

-1025 PQGGRSYYVA
+1025 PQSGRSSYVA
-1035 KGTTLQLVP
+1035 KGTTLQLIP

-1059 LTWTSSNPGVIK
+1059 LTWTSSNPSAIK
-1071 VDNQG
+1071 VDSQG
-1076 RVTGMSDKSYEVTI
+1076 RVTGLSDRSSSVII
-1090 TAKTNDGSNLTAQ
+1090 TAKTNDGSNLVAT
-1103 YTVYTCDKVKS
+1103 YVVKSCDKVKT
-1114 VHMVRNDG
+1114 VRIG
-1122 IRLVED
+1122 YSKAYSLELGGYGTVRL
-1128 KTIILKQGYYTQ
+1128 
-1140 RDIYEVG
+1140 YEYGASYGTVS
-1147 ENTKYCSCAV
+1147 YAV

-1166 TVSYSWKYKY
+1166 TVGYTVSNGYPY
-1176 FIICANK
+1176 ITLAANK

-1197 SAKASYK
+1197 SAKATYK
-1204 VIVK
+1204 VVVK

>member
-1 MKKKF
+1 MRKKF

-19 AFGESG
+19 AFGETG
-25 YVLAEEPAQA
+25 YVLAEEPAQT

-40 SDGDAKEP
+40 SDGDAGEP
-48 GAPDDVSGGDGTEVP
+48 GAPADVSGGDGTEVP

-84 VPEVSDELED
+84 VLEDSDELEE
-94 MFPGLTEAYAL
+94 MFPGLTEEYAL
-105 TAAEMDDK
+105 TATEMDDK
-113 VILGNYAQEWS
+113 TILGNYAQEWGG
-124 NAEEGVDYAE
+124 AEEGVDYAE

-145 DANAYAQAF
+145 EANAYAQAF

-176 PEANVKDAVYASSME
+176 PEASVKDAVYASSLE

-204 YVEEADA
+204 YIEDVDA

-222 TAVEE
+222 AAAEE
-227 DEFINQEEDALIDAD
+227 EESDGQEEEGFLG
-242 AYTDPFLTTTNGSY
+242 TDGYNDPYLNTTNGNY
-256 QWHHSVLNSQLAWA
+256 QWQHSVLNSQLAWT

-296 VKTIGIQVYKTNVGT
+296 VKTIDVGY
-311 ISLGTAD
+311 GTAD
-318 VQGHGTHV
+318 GHGHGTHV
-326 CGIIGAKLNNGK
+326 SGIIGAKLNNGK

-343 APECNIYSI
+343 APECSIYSI
-352 KVFENDGTC
+352 KVLKDTGSGTSS
-361 LTSYVL
+361 TIIKGVNQAVL
-367 SGMNAAIENNV
+367 YNKV
-378 DIMNLSLGGPG
+378 DIINMSLGGAL
-389 YSQVEED
+389 YSQVEAD
-396 AYQRAYEK
+396 AYQRAYEE
-404 GVAVFCAAGNEYSN
+404 GVAVFCAAGNEFSN

-446 YASGVRY
+446 YDSGVRY
-453 SAPGVDIFSTYK
+453 SAPGVDIYSTYK
-465 DSTTSYKSMSGTSQA
+465 SSASSYKSMSGTSQA
-480 TPITAGAAAVIWATL
+480 TPVTAGAAAVIWATL

-521 TGLGKGCI
+521 KGLGKGCI

-539 SETAPKKPEFVT
+539 NEAAPKKPEFVT
-551 KPGTYTSTSIKVAIK
+551 KPGTYTSTSIRVAIK
-566 SPDPGCIIYYSI
+566 SPDPGCIIYYST

-593 ALQYSSTNGGITV
+593 ALQYSDTNGGIAI
-606 GNQAN
+606 GNKAN
-611 VTVYTIALKRSNR
+611 VTVYAIAMKRSNR
-624 LASPAVSG
+624 LVSPVVCG
-632 KYTFKPKV
+632 RFTFKPKV
-640 SSITVTSTNGIS
+640 SSLTVTSTNGIS

-657 TSLTLKAACTPDYA
+657 TSLTLKATCAPDYA

-676 TWSLERYSNKTASDN
+676 TWSLERYSNNTASDN

-700 NASGKVTASKTALVG
+700 NASGKITASKTAVIG
-715 TYLVTA
+715 NYRVTA

-728 KTTFTFTVCAAPQN
+728 KTTFTFTVCAAPKN

-747 NTKTKSVTVNTGAA
+747 TAKNKNVTVNVGEA
-761 FTLAATDVTVTR
+761 FTVQAADVTVTR
-773 KNKTTYNGSSLSW
+773 KDKTKTNAAALFW
-786 TIEDSSIASMTKSNG
+786 IPEDNSVVSVITRNG
-801 NVVIIG
+801 NIVITG
-807 NKAGKTKLIGVVS
+807 KKAGKTKVIGIAG
-820 DGSGKMVT
+820 DGSGKSVA
-828 IPITVK
+828 ITVNVK
-834 QAVTSVTIANSG
+834 QKPQAVTSVTITGSG
-846 TAMCVRQGK
+846 NVMCVRQGK
-855 SIKLTTNVYPATA
+855 SVKLTANVFPSTA

-878 PVKEGI
+878 PAREGI

-917 YVISVLA
+917 YVISIIE
-924 EEKTTTLTVDKKSV
+924 EEKNTTLTVDKKSV
-938 EIFRTSNNKSAATS
+938 DIFRTSNNKSAATS
-952 ASVTVNCS
+952 ATVTVNCS
-960 SAYWAA
+960 SPYWSA

-1025 PQGGRSYYVA
+1025 PQSGRSSYVA
-1035 KGTTLQLVP
+1035 KGTTLQLIP

-1059 LTWTSSNPGVIK
+1059 LTWTSSNPSAVK

-1076 RVTGMSDKSYEVTI
+1076 RVTGMSDRSYKVTI
-1090 TAKTNDGSNLTAQ
+1090 TAKTNDGSNLVAT
-1103 YTVYTCDKVKS
+1103 YVVVSCDKVKT
-1114 VHMVRNDG
+1114 VRIG
-1122 IRLVED
+1122 YSKAYSLEQGGYGTVRL
-1128 KTIILKQGYYTQ
+1128 
-1140 RDIYEVG
+1140 YEYGASYGTVS
-1147 ENTKYCSCAV
+1147 YAV

-1166 TVSYSWKYKY
+1166 TVGYTVSNGYPY
-1176 FIICANK
+1176 ITLAGNK
-1183 KGTYTVTV
+1183 VGTYTVTV

-1197 SAKASYK
+1197 SAKATYK
-1204 VIVK
+1204 VIVKPKSK

>member
-1 MKKKF
+1 MRKKF

-19 AFGESG
+19 AFGENG
-25 YVLAEEPAQA
+25 YVLAEEPAQT

-40 SDGDAKEP
+40 SDGDAGEP
-48 GAPDDVSGGDGTEVP
+48 GAPADVSGGDGTEVP

-84 VPEVSDELED
+84 VPEDSHELEE
-94 MFPGLTEAYAL
+94 MFPGLTEEYAL
-105 TAAEMDDK
+105 TATEMDDK
-113 VILGNYAQEWS
+113 TILGNYAQEWGG
-124 NAEEGVDYAE
+124 AEEGVDYAE

-145 DANAYAQAF
+145 EANAYAQAF

-169 LNADDSL
+169 LNADESL
-176 PEANVKDAVYASSME
+176 PEASVKDAVYASSLE

-204 YVEEADA
+204 YIEDVDA

-222 TAVEE
+222 AAAEE

-242 AYTDPFLTTTNGSY
+242 AYTDPFLTTTNGGY
-256 QWHHSVLNSQLAWA
+256 QWQHSVLNSQLAWA
-270 AGYRGKGVKVAVL
+270 AGYRGQKVKVAVL
-283 DTGILAGHEDVSA
+283 DTGILAGHDDVSA
-296 VKTIGIQVYKTNVGT
+296 VKTIDVGY
-311 ISLGTAD
+311 GTAD
-318 VQGHGTHV
+318 GHGHGTHV
-326 CGIIGAKLNNGK
+326 SGIIGAKLNNGK
-338 GGVGV
+338 GGAGV
-343 APECNIYSI
+343 APECSIYSI
-352 KVFENDGTC
+352 KVLKDTG
-361 LTSYVL
+361 
-367 SGMNAAIENNV
+367 SGASSTIIKGVNQAVNNRV
-378 DIMNLSLGGPG
+378 DIINMSLGGAL
-389 YSQVEED
+389 YSKVEAD
-396 AYQRAYEK
+396 AYQRAYEA
-404 GVAVFCAAGNEYSN
+404 GIAVFCAAGNEFSN

-446 YASGVRY
+446 YDSGVRY
-453 SAPGVDIFSTYK
+453 SAPGVDIYSTYK
-465 DSTTSYKSMSGTSQA
+465 DSASSYKSMSGTSQA
-480 TPITAGAAAVIWATL
+480 TPVTAGAAAVIWATL

-521 TGLGKGCI
+521 KGLGKGCI

-539 SETAPKKPEFVT
+539 NEAAPKKPEFVT
-551 KPGTYTSTSIKVAIK
+551 EPGTFTSTSIRVVIK
-566 SPDPGCIIYYSI
+566 SPDPGCIIYYST

-593 ALQYSSTNGGITV
+593 ALEYTDTNGGIAI
-606 GNQAN
+606 GNKAN
-611 VTVYTIALKRSNR
+611 VTVYAIAMKRSNR
-624 LASPAVSG
+624 LVSPVVCG
-632 KYTFKPKV
+632 RFTFKPKV
-640 SSITVTSTNGIS
+640 SSLTVTSTNGIS

-657 TSLTLKAACTPDYA
+657 TSLTLKATCAPDYA

-676 TWSLERYSNKTASDN
+676 TWSLERYSNNTASVN

-700 NASGKVTASKTALVG
+700 NASGKVTASKTALAG

-721 KMANSNV
+721 KMANNTGV
-728 KTTFTFTVCAAPQN
+728 KKTFTIKVSEVSTN

-747 NTKTKSVTVNTGAA
+747 TTKTKSITVNTSAA

-773 KNKTTYNGSSLSW
+773 KNKKVYNGSSLSW
-786 TIEDSSIASMTKSNG
+786 TIEDSSIASMKNNG
-801 NVVIIG
+801 NVVITG

-846 TAMCVRQGK
+846 NVMCVRQGK
-855 SIKLTTNVYPATA
+855 SVKLTANVFPSTA

-878 PVKEGI
+878 PAWEGI

-917 YVISVLA
+917 YVISIIE
-924 EEKTTTLTVDKKSV
+924 EEKNTTLTVDKKSV
-938 EIFRTSNNKSAATS
+938 DIFRTTNNKGAATS
-952 ASVTVNCS
+952 ATVTVNCS
-960 SAYWAA
+960 SPYWSA

-1017 PATNLMIS
+1017 PVTNLMIS

-1059 LTWTSSNPGVIK
+1059 LTWTSSNPSVIK
-1071 VDNQG
+1071 VDSQG
-1076 RVTGMSDKSYEVTI
+1076 RVTGLSDRSSSVTI
-1090 TAKTNDGSNLTAQ
+1090 TAKTNDGSNLVAT
-1103 YTVYTCDKVKS
+1103 YVVKSCDKVKT
-1114 VHMVRNDG
+1114 VRIG
-1122 IRLVED
+1122 YSKAYSLEQGGYGTVRL
-1128 KTIILKQGYYTQ
+1128 
-1140 RDIYEVG
+1140 YEYGASYGTVS
-1147 ENTKYCSCAV
+1147 YAV

-1166 TVSYSWKYKY
+1166 TVGYTVSNGYPY
-1176 FIICANK
+1176 ITLAANK

-1197 SAKASYK
+1197 SAKATYK
-1204 VIVK
+1204 VVVK

>member
-1 MKKKF
+1 MRKKF

-19 AFGESG
+19 AFGETG
-25 YVLAEEPAQA
+25 YVLAEEPAQT

-40 SDGDAKEP
+40 SDGDAGEP
-48 GAPDDVSGGDGTEVP
+48 GAPADVSGGDGTEVP

-84 VPEVSDELED
+84 VPEASGELEE
-94 MFPGLTEAYAL
+94 MFPGLTEEYAL
-105 TAAEMDDK
+105 TATEMDDK
-113 VILGNYAQEWS
+113 TILGNYAQEWGG
-124 NAEEGVDYAE
+124 AEEGVDYAE

-145 DANAYAQAF
+145 EANAYAQAF
-154 NGTLTDYFFGVAVIT
+154 NGTLTDYFFGVALIT
-169 LNADDSL
+169 LNADESL
-176 PEANVKDAVYASSME
+176 PEASVKDAVYASSLE

-204 YVEEADA
+204 YIEDVDA

-222 TAVEE
+222 AAAEE
-227 DEFINQEEDALIDAD
+227 EESGGQEEEGFLG
-242 AYTDPFLTTTNGSY
+242 TDGYNDPYLTTTNVNY
-256 QWHHSVLNSQLAWA
+256 QWQHSVLNSQLAWA

-283 DTGILAGHEDVSA
+283 DTGILAGHDDVSA
-296 VKTIGIQVYKTNVGT
+296 VKTIDVN
-311 ISLGTAD
+311 LGTAD
-318 VQGHGTHV
+318 GNGHGTHV
-326 CGIIGAKLNNGK
+326 SGIIGAKLNNGK

-343 APECNIYSI
+343 APECSLYSI
-352 KVFENDGTC
+352 KVLDDDGGG
-361 LTSYVL
+361 SSFDIIRGINQARV
-367 SGMNAAIENNV
+367 SGV
-378 DIMNLSLGGPG
+378 DIINMSLGGNW
-389 YSQVEED
+389 YSELENKAVQD
-396 AYQRAYEK
+396 AYEA
-404 GVAVFCAAGNEYSN
+404 GIAVFCAAGNEFSN

-428 TISVAALD
+428 TISIAALD

-446 YASGVRY
+446 YDSGVRY
-453 SAPGVDIFSTYK
+453 SAPGVDIYSTYK
-465 DSTTSYKSMSGTSQA
+465 DGATSYKSMSGTSQA
-480 TPITAGAAAVIWATL
+480 TPVTAGAAAVIWATL

-521 TGLGKGCI
+521 KGLGKGCI

-539 SETAPKKPEFVT
+539 NEAAPKKPEFVGT
-551 KPGTYTSTSIKVAIK
+551 IKPGTYEKTSVTVTLK
-566 SPDPGCIIYYSI
+566 SPDPDCIIYYST

-593 ALQYSSTNGGITV
+593 ALQYTSTTGIPV
-606 GNQAN
+606 GNQAS
-611 VTVYTIALKRSNR
+611 VTVYAIALKRSNR
-624 LASPAVSG
+624 LASPALSG
-632 KYTFKPKV
+632 RFTFKPKV
-640 SSITVTSTNGIS
+640 SSIAVTSTNGIS

-657 TSLTLKAACTPDYA
+657 TSLTLKATCAPDYA

-676 TWSLERYSNKTASDN
+676 TWSLEQYSNNTASDN

-700 NASGKVTASKTALVG
+700 NASGKVTASKTALTG
-715 TYLVTA
+715 TYLITA
-721 KMANSNV
+721 KMANNNSV
-728 KTTFTFTVCAAPQN
+728 KKTFTIKVCAVSSN

-747 NTKTKSVTVNTGAA
+747 TTKTKSVTVNTGAA

-786 TIEDSSIASMTKSNG
+786 TIEDSIASMTKNNG
-801 NVVIIG
+801 NVVITG
-807 NKAGKTKLIGVVS
+807 NKAGKTKLVGVAT

-855 SIKLTTNVYPATA
+855 SVKLTANVFPSTA

-878 PVKEGI
+878 PAREGI

-917 YVISVLA
+917 YVISIIE
-924 EEKTTTLTVDKKSV
+924 EEKNTTLTVDKKSV
-938 EIFRTSNNKSAATS
+938 DIFRTTNNKGAATS
-952 ASVTVNCS
+952 ATVTVNCS
-960 SAYWAA
+960 SPYWSA
-966 TSSAPGLVSVTGSGS
+966 TSSAPGLVSVIGSGS

-1035 KGTTLQLVP
+1035 KGTTMQLIP

-1059 LTWTSSNPGVIK
+1059 LTWTSSNPNVIK
-1071 VDNQG
+1071 VDNKG
-1076 RVTGMSDKSYEVTI
+1076 RVTALGYSSSAVI
-1090 TAKTNDGSNLTAQ
+1090 TAKTTDGSNLTAQ
-1103 YTVYTCDKVKS
+1103 YKVYACDKVKNIQ
-1114 VHMVRNDG
+1114 MG
-1122 IRLVED
+1122 YA
-1128 KTIILKQGYYTQ
+1128 KTITLYESYYT
-1140 RDIYEVG
+1140 DKDVYEIG
-1147 ENTKYCSCAV
+1147 ENIKNGKYCSYAV

-1166 TVSYSWKYKY
+1166 TVSYSWLNEK
-1176 FIICANK
+1176 IRICANK

-1197 SAKASYK
+1197 SAKATYK
-1204 VIVK
+1204 VIVKEKPKD

>member
-1 MKKKF
+1 MRKKF

-19 AFGESG
+19 AFGETG
-25 YVLAEEPAQA
+25 YVLAEEPAQT

-40 SDGDAKEP
+40 SDGDAGEP
-48 GAPDDVSGGDGTEVP
+48 GAPADVSGGDGTEVP

-84 VPEVSDELED
+84 VPEDSDELEE
-94 MFPGLTEAYAL
+94 MFPGLTEEYAL
-105 TAAEMDDK
+105 TATEMDDK
-113 VILGNYAQEWS
+113 TILGNYAQEWGG
-124 NAEEGVDYAE
+124 AEEGVDYAE

-145 DANAYAQAF
+145 EANAYAQAF

-169 LNADDSL
+169 LNADESL
-176 PEANVKDAVYASSME
+176 PEASVKDAVYASSLE

-204 YVEEADA
+204 YIEDVDA

-222 TAVEE
+222 AAAEEVESGG
-227 DEFINQEEDALIDAD
+227 QEEEGFLGTDG
-242 AYTDPFLTTTNGSY
+242 YNDPFLTTTNGGY
-256 QWHHSVLNSQLAWA
+256 QWQHSVLNSQLAWA
-270 AGYRGKGVKVAVL
+270 AGYRGQKVKVAVL
-283 DTGILAGHEDVSA
+283 DTGILAGHDDVSA
-296 VKTIGIQVYKTNVGT
+296 VKTIDVGY
-311 ISLGTAD
+311 GTAD
-318 VQGHGTHV
+318 GHGHGTHV
-326 CGIIGAKLNNGK
+326 SGIIGAKLNNGT
-338 GGVGV
+338 GGAGV
-343 APECNIYSI
+343 APECSIYSI
-352 KVFENDGTC
+352 KVLKDTG
-361 LTSYVL
+361 
-367 SGMNAAIENNV
+367 SGASSTIIKGVNQAVYNKV
-378 DIMNLSLGGPG
+378 DIINMSLGGAM
-389 YSQVEED
+389 YSKVEAD
-396 AYQRAYEK
+396 AYQRAYEA
-404 GVAVFCAAGNEYSN
+404 GIAVFCAAGNEFSN

-446 YASGVRY
+446 YDSGVRY

-465 DSTTSYKSMSGTSQA
+465 DSKTSYKSMSGTSQA
-480 TPITAGAAAVIWATL
+480 TPVTAGAAAVIWATL

-521 TGLGKGCI
+521 KGLGKGCI

-539 SETAPKKPEFVT
+539 NEAAPKKPEFVT
-551 KPGTYTSTSIKVAIK
+551 KPGTFTSTSIRVAIK
-566 SPDPGCIIYYSI
+566 SPDPGCIIYYST

-593 ALQYSSTNGGITV
+593 ALEYSDINGGIAI
-606 GNQAN
+606 GNKAN
-611 VTVYTIALKRSNR
+611 VTVYAIAMKRSNR
-624 LASPAVSG
+624 LVSPVVSG
-632 KYTFKPKV
+632 RFTFKPQV
-640 SSITVTSTNGIS
+640 SSLTVTSTNGIS

-657 TSLTLKAACTPDYA
+657 TSLNLKATCAPDYA

-676 TWSLERYSNKTASDN
+676 TWSLERYSNNTASDN

-700 NASGKVTASKTALVG
+700 NASGKITASKTALIG

-721 KMANSNV
+721 KMANNTSV
-728 KTTFTFTVCAAPQN
+728 KKTFTIKVNAVSTN

-747 NTKTKSVTVNTGAA
+747 TTKTKSVTVNTGAS

-773 KNKTTYNGSSLSW
+773 KDKKVYSGSSLSW
-786 TIEDSSIASMTKSNG
+786 TIEDSSIASMKNNG
-801 NVVIIG
+801 NVVITG

-855 SIKLTTNVYPATA
+855 SVKLTANVFPSTA

-878 PVKEGI
+878 PAREGI

-889 VVKAAKNAK
+889 VVKAAKNAE

-917 YVISVLA
+917 YVISIIE
-924 EEKTTTLTVDKKSV
+924 EEKNTTLTVDKKSV
-938 EIFRTSNNKSAATS
+938 DIFRTSNNKSAATS
-952 ASVTVNCS
+952 ATVTVNCS
-960 SAYWAA
+960 SPYWSA

-1025 PQGGRSYYVA
+1025 PQSGRSSYVA
-1035 KGTTLQLVP
+1035 KGTTLQLIP

-1059 LTWTSSNPGVIK
+1059 LTWTSSNPSAVK

-1076 RVTGMSDKSYEVTI
+1076 RVTGMSDRSYKVTI
-1090 TAKTNDGSNLTAQ
+1090 TAKTNDGSNLVAT
-1103 YTVYTCDKVKS
+1103 YVVVSCDKVKKIK
-1114 VHMVRNDG
+1114 V
-1122 IRLVED
+1122 
-1128 KTIILKQGYYTQ
+1128 GYYKSYYMYQGNMDKEQLMELGTS
-1140 RDIYEVG
+1140 G
-1147 ENTKYCSCAV
+1147 GTCSYAV

-1166 TVSYSWKYKY
+1166 TVGYTVSNGYPYIT
-1176 FIICANK
+1176 FAANK

-1197 SAKASYK
+1197 SAKATYK
-1204 VIVK
+1204 VVVK